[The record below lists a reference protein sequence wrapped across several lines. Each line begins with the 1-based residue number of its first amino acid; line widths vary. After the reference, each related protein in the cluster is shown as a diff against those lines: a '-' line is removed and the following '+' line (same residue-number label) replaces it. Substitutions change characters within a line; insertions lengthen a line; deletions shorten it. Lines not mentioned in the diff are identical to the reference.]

1 MPEVSGDLITRNY
14 SNFRGVDFSNTEV
27 ALYRSPD
34 AINMWKDYKKMGTSI
49 ETRPDIVLFK
59 ELKNTVYGLFF
70 YTINQVDHMI
80 IHCGVSLYDYNMKTK
95 ELKIIK
101 EKGMNIRKSQS
112 FIYRNILYI
121 KDGLNYL
128 QYDGETCKEV
138 IGYIPTTT
146 IGKAPSGGGTTNQ
159 EVNLLTGVREN
170 SFCADGESTEY
181 VLDASELDAGYQEKV
196 FINNVEKTEGF
207 TVDKVSGKVN
217 FTTAPEKPLT
227 DGQDNVV
234 IRFSKTIPGNRDK
247 INKCTI
253 LEVFDNRVFFSGN
266 QDYPN
271 TVFHTMLDEPK
282 YCSDLDYY
290 NEGADISPVRGMV
303 AGNNA
308 LWVIKEPS
316 QANTAIFYHN
326 PTIDSEAGKVY
337 PSEHSSI
344 STGCI
349 GAAINFNDDIV
360 YFSNRGMEG
369 ISGDITTEQ
378 VISHRSSLVDSKLLQ
393 EENYKDMIL
402 VEYEGYLLVII
413 KDKIYLADSRAMFT
427 NENHNEYEWFYWN
440 IDIEPTC
447 AVVYNGELWLGSKQG
462 IFKIGKAS
470 ENNKEISMEKDE
482 EERYFIDG
490 VTKQETG
497 AESYKTATGKEILIE
512 DGENNKG
519 LEIKVKGST
528 TQATRSG
535 KNKFDLAKVNT
546 SNIVVLNNTGFNL
559 VNAWA
564 TQIINNTNLIQML
577 KPSTTYTC
585 YSKAKVKDRP
595 SYTSTS
601 NHNTVLLLYKSGYE
615 TRQLSIID
623 KTLDTEQI
631 SVKTFTTPDDL
642 DGWSMLGYSFY
653 GNNDGSTTHKGIGEI
668 EVKDLMIVEGTYTEE
683 TLPPYEQY
691 GVMPSPDYPSP
702 IENVAGKNKLDYK
715 TVSNTPNT
723 VVSLIENG
731 FNVKGMYAGKVIVDN
746 LKKNTNYYLQ
756 YLTENISGTLK
767 QVSIFAGDTQTNT
780 LKLFS
785 NSIGGIF
792 NTGENT
798 KINIWFYVNNKP
810 TTTGEANF
818 TNIQLEEGPVA
829 TPYVPY
835 NSLEFK
841 VEGKNIFDCA
851 NSRIIYNNSNT
862 SYERLDNGLKLIS
875 GGGQYGMIYF
885 LVDTVKNLKDKTL
898 TLSSDISFSKE
909 KQHVDFG
916 LYYTDFNGGNRKSFG
931 IIKNIKTEGYYT
943 IKGIVEEGENRDYVC
958 IGLRPNMDS
967 NFASGDYTIYD
978 NLQVEIGETATPYE
992 PYKSQTAYFPLS
1004 EGQKLMEGSY
1014 LADDGIHNVR
1024 RQMILDGTENW
1035 VNYAETPDGRYYCTI
1050 KHFGRTASFENPS
1063 TFKCSHFIGATSTIV
1078 VNGIASTKYA
1088 IYVNMSPDIAAD
1100 LSAFK
1105 TWLSNNNVTVE
1116 YELEEEE
1123 IIPYTAEQQEAWD
1136 KIESMKLY
1144 DEVNHIESTSEIDI
1158 KYNYIY
1164 KKPSIKNKSDIE
1176 NKISS
1181 GEYQTIIN
1189 NKRYFVFLEEEL
1201 KSVRNDIT
1209 DRLYID
1215 TNKNIAKV
1223 MKRVD
1228 KLVLNGTEE
1237 WNVNATHSN
1246 VFYTAKPKNMA
1257 DNETNIFCTITD
1269 EFSKD
1274 LSGETYGILI
1284 DTNIN
1289 IKIPKVKTVA
1299 DLKAYLAKEPITIQY
1314 KATEEIKDIILL
1326 SKPSSYWTTCEDE
1339 FKYPQMQKTTNKRGC
1354 VADVIGEEIDVF
1366 CKTNKEQFEKIA
1378 THKNATGYAV
1388 NRIKK
1393 KKWKSIQLKFSSNKS
1408 FELFSCTLESYI
1420 GSYIKR

>member
-138 IGYIPTTT
+138 IGYIPITT

-497 AESYKTATGKEILIE
+497 VESYKTATGKEILIE

-519 LEIKVKGST
+519 LEIKVKGEST
-528 TQATRSG
+528 QNGT
-535 KNKFDLAKVNT
+535 
-546 SNIVVLNNTGFNL
+546 
-559 VNAWA
+559 
-564 TQIINNTNLIQML
+564 
-577 KPSTTYTC
+577 P
-585 YSKAKVKDRP
+585 
-595 SYTSTS
+595 
-601 NHNTVLLLYKSGYE
+601 
-615 TRQLSIID
+615 
-623 KTLDTEQI
+623 
-631 SVKTFTTPDDL
+631 TPD
-642 DGWSMLGYSFY
+642 
-653 GNNDGSTTHKGIGEI
+653 
-668 EVKDLMIVEGTYTEE
+668 
-683 TLPPYEQY
+683 
-691 GVMPSPDYPSP
+691 SP
-702 IENVAGKNKLDYK
+702 IEIENIEGKNIWNKSEISEK
-715 TVSNTPNT
+715 TSTVNMNVGELNVKDVPIPFTFSSYLISNALTDTNVRVSFIDSNNSNIGAVKYGNT
-723 VVSLIENG
+723 VTSTNKRSSITINEIPEG
-731 FNVKGMYAGKVIVDN
+731 TVKIKFGIR
-746 LKKNTNYYLQ
+746 LQ
-756 YLTENISGTLK
+756 DGGHTEKT
-767 QVSIFAGDTQTNT
+767 
-780 LKLFS
+780 
-785 NSIGGIF
+785 
-792 NTGENT
+792 
-798 KINIWFYVNNKP
+798 
-810 TTTGEANF
+810 
-818 TNIQLEEGPVA
+818 QLEAGTVA

-841 VEGKNIFDCA
+841 V
-851 NSRIIYNNSNT
+851 T
-862 SYERLDNGLKLIS
+862 NGL
-875 GGGQYGMIYF
+875 
-885 LVDTVKNLKDKTL
+885 
-898 TLSSDISFSKE
+898 E
-909 KQHVDFG
+909 E
-916 LYYTDFNGGNRKSFG
+916 TD
-931 IIKNIKTEGYYT
+931 
-943 IKGIVEEGENRDYVC
+943 ENYQE
-958 IGLRPNMDS
+958 
-967 NFASGDYTIYD
+967 
-978 NLQVEIGETATPYE
+978 QVVT
-992 PYKSQTAYFPLS
+992 FPLG
-1004 EGQKLMEGSY
+1004 EEKLMEGSY
-1014 LADDGIHNVR
+1014 LADDGFHNKRKQIVF
-1024 RQMILDGTENW
+1024 DGSDDEDWKIESTNNFYSNIVIQNSKSSSLVLCNYQKSTHKGLGESEN
-1035 VNYAETPDGRYYCTI
+1035 C
-1050 KHFGRTASFENPS
+1050 
-1063 TFKCSHFIGATSTIV
+1063 FIGTSKKFNFQSDTINHTV
-1078 VNGIASTKYA
+1078 
-1088 IYVNMSPDIAAD
+1088 AD
-1100 LSAFK
+1100 FK
-1105 TWLSNNNVTVE
+1105 TWLSTHNLIVE
-1116 YELEEEE
+1116 YELAEPETV
-1123 IIPYTAEQQEAWD
+1123 PYTAEQQEAWD

-1144 DEVNHIESTSEIDI
+1144 DGVNHIESTSEIDI

-1314 KATEEIKDIILL
+1314 KAIEEIKDIILL

>member
-470 ENNKEISMEKDE
+470 ENNKEISMKKDE

-490 VTKQETG
+490 VTEQETG

-528 TQATRSG
+528 IS
-535 KNKFDLAKVNT
+535 L
-546 SNIVVLNNTGFNL
+546 SN
-559 VNAWA
+559 
-564 TQIINNTNLIQML
+564 
-577 KPSTTYTC
+577 
-585 YSKAKVKDRP
+585 
-595 SYTSTS
+595 
-601 NHNTVLLLYKSGYE
+601 
-615 TRQLSIID
+615 
-623 KTLDTEQI
+623 
-631 SVKTFTTPDDL
+631 
-642 DGWSMLGYSFY
+642 
-653 GNNDGSTTHKGIGEI
+653 GEI
-668 EVKDLMIVEGTYTEE
+668 
-683 TLPPYEQY
+683 
-691 GVMPSPDYPSP
+691 
-702 IENVAGKNKLDYK
+702 
-715 TVSNTPNT
+715 
-723 VVSLIENG
+723 
-731 FNVKGMYAGKVIVDN
+731 
-746 LKKNTNYYLQ
+746 
-756 YLTENISGTLK
+756 
-767 QVSIFAGDTQTNT
+767 
-780 LKLFS
+780 
-785 NSIGGIF
+785 
-792 NTGENT
+792 
-798 KINIWFYVNNKP
+798 
-810 TTTGEANF
+810 
-818 TNIQLEEGPVA
+818 
-829 TPYVPY
+829 
-835 NSLEFK
+835 
-841 VEGKNIFDCA
+841 
-851 NSRIIYNNSNT
+851 
-862 SYERLDNGLKLIS
+862 
-875 GGGQYGMIYF
+875 
-885 LVDTVKNLKDKTL
+885 
-898 TLSSDISFSKE
+898 
-909 KQHVDFG
+909 
-916 LYYTDFNGGNRKSFG
+916 
-931 IIKNIKTEGYYT
+931 
-943 IKGIVEEGENRDYVC
+943 
-958 IGLRPNMDS
+958 
-967 NFASGDYTIYD
+967 
-978 NLQVEIGETATPYE
+978 
-992 PYKSQTAYFPLS
+992 
-1004 EGQKLMEGSY
+1004 
-1014 LADDGIHNVR
+1014 
-1024 RQMILDGTENW
+1024 
-1035 VNYAETPDGRYYCTI
+1035 
-1050 KHFGRTASFENPS
+1050 
-1063 TFKCSHFIGATSTIV
+1063 
-1078 VNGIASTKYA
+1078 
-1088 IYVNMSPDIAAD
+1088 
-1100 LSAFK
+1100 
-1105 TWLSNNNVTVE
+1105 
-1116 YELEEEE
+1116 
-1123 IIPYTAEQQEAWD
+1123 
-1136 KIESMKLY
+1136 
-1144 DEVNHIESTSEIDI
+1144 
-1158 KYNYIY
+1158 
-1164 KKPSIKNKSDIE
+1164 
-1176 NKISS
+1176 
-1181 GEYQTIIN
+1181 
-1189 NKRYFVFLEEEL
+1189 
-1201 KSVRNDIT
+1201 
-1209 DRLYID
+1209 
-1215 TNKNIAKV
+1215 
-1223 MKRVD
+1223 
-1228 KLVLNGTEE
+1228 
-1237 WNVNATHSN
+1237 
-1246 VFYTAKPKNMA
+1246 
-1257 DNETNIFCTITD
+1257 
-1269 EFSKD
+1269 
-1274 LSGETYGILI
+1274 
-1284 DTNIN
+1284 
-1289 IKIPKVKTVA
+1289 
-1299 DLKAYLAKEPITIQY
+1299 
-1314 KATEEIKDIILL
+1314 
-1326 SKPSSYWTTCEDE
+1326 
-1339 FKYPQMQKTTNKRGC
+1339 
-1354 VADVIGEEIDVF
+1354 
-1366 CKTNKEQFEKIA
+1366 
-1378 THKNATGYAV
+1378 
-1388 NRIKK
+1388 
-1393 KKWKSIQLKFSSNKS
+1393 
-1408 FELFSCTLESYI
+1408 
-1420 GSYIKR
+1420 

>member
-59 ELKNTVYGLFF
+59 ELKNTIYGLFF

-80 IHCGVSLYDYNMKTK
+80 IHCGVSLYDYNMKTEK
-95 ELKIIK
+95 LKTIK
-101 EKGMNIRKSQS
+101 EKGMNVRKSQS

-138 IGYIPTTT
+138 IGYIPVTT

-196 FINNVEKTEGF
+196 FINDVEKTEGF
-207 TVDKVSGKVN
+207 TVDKVSGKVK

-316 QANTAIFYHN
+316 QANTTIFYHN

-470 ENNKEISMEKDE
+470 ENNKEISMKKDE

-497 AESYKTATGKEILIE
+497 TESYKTVTGKEILIE

-528 TQATRSG
+528 TQVTRSG
-535 KNKFDLAKVNT
+535 KNFFNASKIPSST
-546 SNIVVLNNTGFNL
+546 GIVVTDNGKTITMPVITAGNG
-559 VNAWA
+559 
-564 TQIINNTNLIQML
+564 
-577 KPSTTYTC
+577 
-585 YSKAKVKDRP
+585 
-595 SYTSTS
+595 YTSTS
-601 NHNTVLLLYKSGYE
+601 RKLSELCPNLKVGDVVTLRFNRNLGIGKRKIIYLSGVNYYWYATVSLTITQEMLD
-615 TRQLSIID
+615 SIVI
-623 KTLDTEQI
+623 L
-631 SVKTFTTPDDL
+631 
-642 DGWSMLGYSFY
+642 Y
-653 GNNDGSTTHKGIGEI
+653 GN
-668 EVKDLMIVEGTYTEE
+668 TYTEGE
-683 TLPPYEQY
+683 TEQWILTDFSIMLSSETDTSWEQY
-691 GVMPSPDYPSP
+691 GASPSPDYPSP
-702 IENVAGKNKLDYK
+702 IENVEG
-715 TVSNTPNT
+715 
-723 VVSLIENG
+723 
-731 FNVKGMYAGKVIVDN
+731 NVEIKDI
-746 LKKNTNYYLQ
+746 
-756 YLTENISGTLK
+756 
-767 QVSIFAGDTQTNT
+767 
-780 LKLFS
+780 
-785 NSIGGIF
+785 
-792 NTGENT
+792 GEN
-798 KINIWFYVNNKP
+798 
-810 TTTGEANF
+810 
-818 TNIQLEEGPVA
+818 L
-829 TPYVPY
+829 
-835 NSLEFK
+835 
-841 VEGKNIFDCA
+841 FDCA
-851 NSRIIYNNSNT
+851 NSKIIYNNAST
-862 SYERLDNGLKLIS
+862 LYERLTNGLKIIS
-875 GGGQYGMIYF
+875 SGLQYNMLYF
-885 LVDTVKNLKDKTL
+885 LVDTVENLKGKTL
-898 TLSSDISFSKE
+898 TLSSDILFSKE
-909 KQHVDFG
+909 KQYVDFG
-916 LYYTDFNGGNRKSFG
+916 LYYTDFNSGNRKSFG
-931 IIKNIKTEGYYT
+931 IIESIKTEGYYT
-943 IKGIVEEGENRDYVC
+943 IKGIVEEGENRNYVC

-967 NFASGDYTIYD
+967 NFAKGDYTIYD
-978 NLQVEIGETATPYE
+978 NLQVKIGETANS
-992 PYKSQTAYFPLS
+992 YKQHQEQKVDFPLS
-1004 EGQKLMEGSY
+1004 EGQKLYEGSY
-1014 LADDGIHNVR
+1014 LASDGIHNKRKQYVITGNETIEKIWIDDDTHHVFAIKASLPVPQISDKTYKEYLCNTYR
-1024 RQMILDGTENW
+1024 VLNYDGGIDSIWANRKDNNT
-1035 VNYAETPDGRYYCTI
+1035 NYTTAMAIDYTNSSLSLRGRIIIKDMSIDDIDKMKTYLSEQYSNGTPVI
-1050 KHFGRTASFENPS
+1050 
-1063 TFKCSHFIGATSTIV
+1063 
-1078 VNGIASTKYA
+1078 
-1088 IYVNMSPDIAAD
+1088 
-1100 LSAFK
+1100 
-1105 TWLSNNNVTVE
+1105 VE
-1116 YELEEEE
+1116 YELAEEE
-1123 IIPYTAEQQEAWD
+1123 IVPYTTAQQEAWD
-1136 KIESMKLY
+1136 KKESMKLY
-1144 DEVNHIESTSEIDI
+1144 DGVNHIESTSEIDI

-1164 KKPSIKNKSDIE
+1164 KKPSIKNKSNIE

-1237 WNVNATHSN
+1237 WNVNTTHSN

-1314 KATEEIKDIILL
+1314 KAIEEIKDIILL

-1378 THKNATGYAV
+1378 THKNSTGYAV

>member
-138 IGYIPTTT
+138 IGYIPITT

-196 FINNVEKTEGF
+196 FINDVEKIEGF
-207 TVDKVSGKVN
+207 TVDKVSGKVK

-497 AESYKTATGKEILIE
+497 AESYKTVTGKEILIE

-535 KNKFDLAKVNT
+535 KNKLPYNYYNGNSKTVNGIT
-546 SNIVVLNNTGFNL
+546 FTVNKDRSITANGTATVNAQFSITNPDNYAIVAGSYKLVGENNTYTKKAIRGSYKKADGTIKYISSDSSFTIPEGATNVHL
-559 VNAWA
+559 YVVILQGETVNNV
-564 TQIINNTNLIQML
+564 TFYPML
-577 KPSTTYTC
+577 LNSTETDLTFE
-585 YSKAKVKDRP
+585 
-595 SYTSTS
+595 
-601 NHNTVLLLYKSGYE
+601 SGGA
-615 TRQLSIID
+615 S
-623 KTLDTEQI
+623 
-631 SVKTFTTPDDL
+631 
-642 DGWSMLGYSFY
+642 
-653 GNNDGSTTHKGIGEI
+653 
-668 EVKDLMIVEGTYTEE
+668 
-683 TLPPYEQY
+683 
-691 GVMPSPDYPSP
+691 PSPDYPAK
-702 IENVAGKNKLDYK
+702 IENVEGNVEIKDVGENLFDKKTNTILTWLTAAEITEEGSVCSKNFIPTTKNKIYATNFAACVFYYDKKLNYLGNSMDLRTDSGNSYTTWTNPDNNSIAFMKVEYRISNNNLDM
-715 TVSNTPNT
+715 TTQE
-723 VVSLIENG
+723 I
-731 FNVKGMYAGKVIVDN
+731 M
-746 LKKNTNYYLQ
+746 
-756 YLTENISGTLK
+756 LTESETVK
-767 QVSIFAGDTQTNT
+767 V
-780 LKLFS
+780 
-785 NSIGGIF
+785 
-792 NTGENT
+792 
-798 KINIWFYVNNKP
+798 Y
-810 TTTGEANF
+810 
-818 TNIQLEEGPVA
+818 
-829 TPYVPY
+829 TPYQ
-835 NSLEFK
+835 EQK
-841 VEGKNIFDCA
+841 VD
-851 NSRIIYNNSNT
+851 
-862 SYERLDNGLKLIS
+862 
-875 GGGQYGMIYF
+875 
-885 LVDTVKNLKDKTL
+885 
-898 TLSSDISFSKE
+898 
-909 KQHVDFG
+909 
-916 LYYTDFNGGNRKSFG
+916 
-931 IIKNIKTEGYYT
+931 
-943 IKGIVEEGENRDYVC
+943 
-958 IGLRPNMDS
+958 
-967 NFASGDYTIYD
+967 
-978 NLQVEIGETATPYE
+978 
-992 PYKSQTAYFPLS
+992 FPLS
-1004 EGQKLMEGSY
+1004 EGQKLYKDSY
-1014 LADDGIHNVR
+1014 LSSDGIHHKRKQYTFTGNETFVKSV
-1024 RQMILDGTENW
+1024 ENNDYIRFYSP
-1035 VNYAETPDGRYYCTI
+1035 VFADVIKTSGYETIDKFMCT
-1050 KHFGRTASFENPS
+1050 HFERIEGYNNSKNCIALNEKRFYIAISKN
-1063 TFKCSHFIGATSTIV
+1063 IV
-1078 VNGIASTKYA
+1078 TDVQT
-1088 IYVNMSPDIAAD
+1088 
-1100 LSAFK
+1100 FK
-1105 TWLSNNNVTVE
+1105 TWLSQNHVTVE
-1116 YELEEEE
+1116 YELAEEE
-1123 IIPYTAEQQEAWD
+1123 IVPYTEEQQEAWD
-1136 KIESMKLY
+1136 KIENMKLY
-1144 DEVNHIESTSEIDI
+1144 DGINYIESTAELDI

-1164 KKPSIKNKSDIE
+1164 KKPSIKNKSSIE
-1176 NKISS
+1176 NEITA

-1189 NKRYFVFLEEEL
+1189 NRRYFIFLQEEL
-1201 KSVRNDIT
+1201 KAVRNSIKDK
-1209 DRLYID
+1209 LYID
-1215 TNKNIAKV
+1215 TNKNIASII
-1223 MKRVD
+1223 KRVD

-1237 WNVNATHSN
+1237 WNAHATNSN
-1246 VFYTAKPKNMA
+1246 VFYIAKPKNMA

-1274 LSGETYGILI
+1274 LSKENYGILV

-1289 IKIPKVKTVA
+1289 LKIPKVKTIA
-1299 DLKAYLAKEPITIQY
+1299 DLKAYLAKEPIIIQY
-1314 KATEEIKDIILL
+1314 KATEEIEDIVLL

-1354 VADVIGEEIDVF
+1354 VADITGEEIDIFV
-1366 CKTNKEQFEKIA
+1366 KTNKEQFEKIA

>member
-138 IGYIPTTT
+138 IGYIPVTRRGSDPA
-146 IGKAPSGGGTTNQ
+146 GKGSTAQ
-159 EVNLLTGVREN
+159 ETNLLTGVREN

-181 VLDASELDAGYQEKV
+181 VLDESELDAGYQEKV
-196 FINNVEKTEGF
+196 FINNVEKAEGF
-207 TVDKVSGKVN
+207 TVDKVSGKVK
-217 FTTAPEKPLT
+217 FTTAPEKPLS
-227 DGQDNVV
+227 DEQDNVV

-271 TVFHTMLDEPK
+271 MVFHTMLDEPK

-290 NEGADISPVRGMV
+290 NEGADISPVRSMV

-326 PTIDSEAGKVY
+326 PTIDSESGKVY

-470 ENNKEISMEKDE
+470 ESNKEISMEKDE

-497 AESYKTATGKEILIE
+497 TESYKTVTGKEITIK
-512 DGENNKG
+512 DGENSKG
-519 LEIKVKGST
+519 LEIKLKGST
-528 TQATRSG
+528 TQSTRSG
-535 KNKFDLAKVNT
+535 KNIFNKNAIIRSNGITKNALDTGVRITQSIAGQYMYGGIKLGGSELLGKTLRISVNWT
-546 SNIVVLNNTGFNL
+546 KSAD
-559 VNAWA
+559 NAPYIA
-564 TQIINNTNLIQML
+564 VYFGNSSSM
-577 KPSTTYTC
+577 
-585 YSKAKVKDRP
+585 
-595 SYTSTS
+595 
-601 NHNTVLLLYKSGYE
+601 LLYS
-615 TRQLSIID
+615 
-623 KTLDTEQI
+623 
-631 SVKTFTTPDDL
+631 
-642 DGWSMLGYSFY
+642 LG
-653 GNNDGSTTHKGIGEI
+653 GIGVSGQIKQITIPNAFSTVGEQVCDTVYI
-668 EVKDLMIVEGTYTEE
+668 LLYSNRDGTGNVGDYVDYTDLIVTIDNEDMS
-683 TLPPYEQY
+683 YEDY
-691 GVMPSPDYPSP
+691 GVSPSPDYPSE
-702 IENVAGKNKLDYK
+702 IENVEGKNKFDINQEKEIFGIMLYK
-715 TVSNTPNT
+715 YSYYLKPNT
-723 VVSLIENG
+723 KYTISSNCPASTTANIYANSNSSNSAVYINKNQTIQSDENG
-731 FNVKGMYAGKVIVDN
+731 YFYILVRFKADASDNSTFNLYEKVLN
-746 LKKNTNYYLQ
+746 GTYY
-756 YLTENISGTLK
+756 
-767 QVSIFAGDTQTNT
+767 
-780 LKLFS
+780 
-785 NSIGGIF
+785 
-792 NTGENT
+792 
-798 KINIWFYVNNKP
+798 
-810 TTTGEANF
+810 
-818 TNIQLEEGPVA
+818 IQLEEGTVA
-829 TPYVPY
+829 TPYTPD
-835 NSLEFK
+835 NSLEIKDVGENLFNPNNVSK
-841 VEGKNIFDCA
+841 GYVSDASGNILSISGQNKNTGYIEIIGGEKYYILSNKPTGNWGAWYDKDKKFISGITLGD
-851 NSRIIYNNSNT
+851 NSSGIITAPSNAYFMAFTLSYNNNNPDYANNVIIARS
-862 SYERLDNGLKLIS
+862 
-875 GGGQYGMIYF
+875 
-885 LVDTVKNLKDKTL
+885 DK
-898 TLSSDISFSKE
+898 
-909 KQHVDFG
+909 
-916 LYYTDFNGGNRKSFG
+916 
-931 IIKNIKTEGYYT
+931 
-943 IKGIVEEGENRDYVC
+943 
-958 IGLRPNMDS
+958 
-967 NFASGDYTIYD
+967 
-978 NLQVEIGETATPYE
+978 ATPYI
-992 PYKSQTAYFPLS
+992 PYQEQKVVFPLS
-1004 EGQKLMEGSY
+1004 DGQKLMKGSY
-1014 LADDGIHNVR
+1014 LADDGIHNKRKQYVITGNETIEKIWIDDDTHHVFAIKASLPVPQISDKTYKEYLCNTYR
-1024 RQMILDGTENW
+1024 VLSYDGKIDSIWANRKDNNT
-1035 VNYAETPDGRYYCTI
+1035 NYTTAMAIDCFNSSLSMHGRIIIKDMSIDDIDKMKTYLSEQYSNGTPVI
-1050 KHFGRTASFENPS
+1050 
-1063 TFKCSHFIGATSTIV
+1063 
-1078 VNGIASTKYA
+1078 
-1088 IYVNMSPDIAAD
+1088 
-1100 LSAFK
+1100 
-1105 TWLSNNNVTVE
+1105 VE
-1116 YELEEEE
+1116 YELASEE
-1123 IIPYTAEQQEAWD
+1123 IVPYTEEQQEAWD
-1136 KIESMKLY
+1136 KIENMKLY
-1144 DEVNHIESTSEIDI
+1144 DGINYIESTAELDI

-1164 KKPSIKNKSDIE
+1164 KKPSIKNKSSIE
-1176 NKISS
+1176 NEITA

-1189 NKRYFVFLEEEL
+1189 NRRYFIFLQEEL
-1201 KSVRNDIT
+1201 KAVRNSVKDK
-1209 DRLYID
+1209 LYID
-1215 TNKNIAKV
+1215 TSKNIASII
-1223 MKRVD
+1223 KRVD

-1237 WNVNATHSN
+1237 WNAHATNSN
-1246 VFYTAKPKNMA
+1246 VFYIAKPKNMA

-1274 LSGETYGILI
+1274 LSGENYGILI

-1378 THKNATGYAV
+1378 THKNSTGYAV

>member
-138 IGYIPTTT
+138 IGYIPITT

-196 FINNVEKTEGF
+196 FINDVEKIEGF
-207 TVDKVSGKVN
+207 TVDKVSGKVK

-497 AESYKTATGKEILIE
+497 AESYKTVTGKEILIE

-535 KNKFDLAKVNT
+535 KNKLPYNYYNGNSKTVNGIT
-546 SNIVVLNNTGFNL
+546 FTVNKDRSITANGTATVNAQFSITNPDNYAIVAGSYKLVGENNTYTKKAIRGSYKKADGTIKYISSDSSFTIPEGATNVHL
-559 VNAWA
+559 YVVILQGETVNNV
-564 TQIINNTNLIQML
+564 TFYPML
-577 KPSTTYTC
+577 LNSTETDLTFE
-585 YSKAKVKDRP
+585 
-595 SYTSTS
+595 
-601 NHNTVLLLYKSGYE
+601 SGGA
-615 TRQLSIID
+615 S
-623 KTLDTEQI
+623 
-631 SVKTFTTPDDL
+631 
-642 DGWSMLGYSFY
+642 
-653 GNNDGSTTHKGIGEI
+653 
-668 EVKDLMIVEGTYTEE
+668 
-683 TLPPYEQY
+683 
-691 GVMPSPDYPSP
+691 PSPDYPAK
-702 IENVAGKNKLDYK
+702 IENVEGNVEIKDVGENLFDKKTNTILTWLTAAEITEEGSVCSKNFIPTTKNK
-715 TVSNTPNT
+715 
-723 VVSLIENG
+723 I
-731 FNVKGMYAGKVIVDN
+731 YATNFAACVFYYDKKLNYLGNSMDLRTDSGKSYTTWTNPDN
-746 LKKNTNYYLQ
+746 N
-756 YLTENISGTLK
+756 NIA
-767 QVSIFAGDTQTNT
+767 FM
-780 LKLFS
+780 
-785 NSIGGIF
+785 
-792 NTGENT
+792 
-798 KINIWFYVNNKP
+798 
-810 TTTGEANF
+810 
-818 TNIQLEEGPVA
+818 
-829 TPYVPY
+829 
-835 NSLEFK
+835 K
-841 VEGKNIFDCA
+841 VE
-851 NSRIIYNNSNT
+851 Y
-862 SYERLDNGLKLIS
+862 
-875 GGGQYGMIYF
+875 
-885 LVDTVKNLKDKTL
+885 
-898 TLSSDISFSKE
+898 
-909 KQHVDFG
+909 
-916 LYYTDFNGGNRKSFG
+916 RKSFSNNLDMTTQE
-931 IIKNIKTEGYYT
+931 IMLTES
-943 IKGIVEEGENRDYVC
+943 GIVK
-958 IGLRPNMDS
+958 
-967 NFASGDYTIYD
+967 
-978 NLQVEIGETATPYE
+978 
-992 PYKSQTAYFPLS
+992 PYKPYQEQKVDFPLS
-1004 EGQKLMEGSY
+1004 EGQKLYKDSY
-1014 LADDGIHNVR
+1014 LASDGIHNKRKQYVITGNETIEKIWIDDDTHHVFAIKASLPVPQISDKTYKEYLCNTYR
-1024 RQMILDGTENW
+1024 VLNYDGGIDSIWANRKDNNT
-1035 VNYAETPDGRYYCTI
+1035 NYTTAMAIDYTNSSLSLRGRIIIKDMSIDDIDKMKTYLSEQYSNGTPVI
-1050 KHFGRTASFENPS
+1050 
-1063 TFKCSHFIGATSTIV
+1063 
-1078 VNGIASTKYA
+1078 
-1088 IYVNMSPDIAAD
+1088 
-1100 LSAFK
+1100 
-1105 TWLSNNNVTVE
+1105 VE
-1116 YELEEEE
+1116 YGLLEEE
-1123 IIPYTAEQQEAWD
+1123 IVPYTTAQQEAGD

-1144 DEVNHIESTSEIDI
+1144 DGVNHIESTSEIDI

-1237 WNVNATHSN
+1237 WNVNTTHSN

-1289 IKIPKVKTVA
+1289 IKIPKVKTVT

-1314 KATEEIKDIILL
+1314 KAIEEIKDIILL

>member
-138 IGYIPTTT
+138 IGYIPVTRRGSDPA
-146 IGKAPSGGGTTNQ
+146 GKGSTAQ
-159 EVNLLTGVREN
+159 ETNLLTGVREN

-181 VLDASELDAGYQEKV
+181 VLDESELDAGYQEKV
-196 FINNVEKTEGF
+196 FINDVEKTEGF
-207 TVDKVSGKVN
+207 TVDKVSGKVK

-440 IDIEPTC
+440 IDIKPTC
-447 AVVYNGELWLGSKQG
+447 AVVYNGELYLGSKQG

-470 ENNKEISMEKDE
+470 ENNKEIIMTEDENEK
-482 EERYFIDG
+482 YFIEG
-490 VTKQETG
+490 ITKQETG
-497 AESYKTATGKEILIE
+497 TESYKTVTGKEITIK
-512 DGENNKG
+512 DGENSKG
-519 LEIKVKGST
+519 LEIKLKGST
-528 TQATRSG
+528 FQSTRSG
-535 KNKFDLAKVNT
+535 KNLLDNTATTKISNGITFTVNSDGTVLADGTNDTTANSSLIINRYDLSPGT
-546 SNIVVLNNTGFNL
+546 YVLNGCPSGGAINTYRLAIQETGSYSVLGSIDIGNGSGEFTIDTTTIVQIAIFIQKGLTINKL
-559 VNAWA
+559 LFKPMLRKA
-564 TQIINNTNLIQML
+564 TI
-577 KPSTTYTC
+577 
-585 YSKAKVKDRP
+585 AD
-595 SYTSTS
+595 
-601 NHNTVLLLYKSGYE
+601 
-615 TRQLSIID
+615 
-623 KTLDTEQI
+623 DT
-631 SVKTFTTPDDL
+631 
-642 DGWSMLGYSFY
+642 
-653 GNNDGSTTHKGIGEI
+653 
-668 EVKDLMIVEGTYTEE
+668 
-683 TLPPYEQY
+683 YEQY
-691 GVMPSPDYPSP
+691 GASPSPDYPSP
-702 IENVAGKNKLDYK
+702 IENVEGN
-715 TVSNTPNT
+715 
-723 VVSLIENG
+723 IEIKD
-731 FNVKGMYAGKVIVDN
+731 V
-746 LKKNTNYYLQ
+746 
-756 YLTENISGTLK
+756 
-767 QVSIFAGDTQTNT
+767 
-780 LKLFS
+780 
-785 NSIGGIF
+785 
-792 NTGENT
+792 GEN
-798 KINIWFYVNNKP
+798 
-810 TTTGEANF
+810 
-818 TNIQLEEGPVA
+818 L
-829 TPYVPY
+829 
-835 NSLEFK
+835 
-841 VEGKNIFDCA
+841 FDCA
-851 NSRIIYNNSNT
+851 NSKIIFNNNKT
-862 SYERLDNGLKLIS
+862 LYERLTNGLKIIS
-875 GGGQYGMIYF
+875 SGVQYNMLYF
-885 LVDTVKNLKDKTL
+885 LVDTVENLKGKTL
-898 TLSSDISFSKE
+898 TLSSDILFSKE
-909 KQHVDFG
+909 KQYVNFG
-916 LYYTDFNGGNRKSFG
+916 LYYTDFNSGNRKPFG
-931 IIKNIKTEGYYT
+931 IIESIKTEGYYT
-943 IKGIVEEGENRDYVC
+943 IKGTVEEGKNRDYIC

-967 NFASGDYTIYD
+967 NFAKGDYTIYD
-978 NLQVEIGETATPYE
+978 NLQVEIGETATPYK
-992 PYKSQTAYFPLS
+992 PYKAQKVDFPLS
-1004 EGQKLMEGSY
+1004 EGQKLYEGSY
-1014 LADDGIHNVR
+1014 LSSDGIHHKRKQYVITGNETIEKIWIDDDTHHVFAIKASLPVPQISDKTYKEYLCNTYR
-1024 RQMILDGTENW
+1024 VLNYDGGIDSIWANRKDNNT
-1035 VNYAETPDGRYYCTI
+1035 NYTTAMAIDYANSSLSLRGRIIIKDMSIDDIDKMKTYLSEQYSNGTPVI
-1050 KHFGRTASFENPS
+1050 
-1063 TFKCSHFIGATSTIV
+1063 
-1078 VNGIASTKYA
+1078 
-1088 IYVNMSPDIAAD
+1088 
-1100 LSAFK
+1100 
-1105 TWLSNNNVTVE
+1105 VE
-1116 YELEEEE
+1116 YELTTEE
-1123 IIPYTAEQQEAWD
+1123 IVPYTEAQQEAWD

-1144 DEVNHIESTSEIDI
+1144 DGVNHIESTSEIDI

-1164 KKPSIKNKSDIE
+1164 KKPSIKNKSNIE

-1237 WNVNATHSN
+1237 WNVNTTHSN

-1274 LSGETYGILI
+1274 LSKENYGILV

-1289 IKIPKVKTVA
+1289 LKIPKVKTIA

-1354 VADVIGEEIDVF
+1354 VADITGEEIDIFV
-1366 CKTNKEQFEKIA
+1366 KTNKEQFEKIA

>member
-138 IGYIPTTT
+138 IGYIPITT

-196 FINNVEKTEGF
+196 FINDVEKTEGF
-207 TVDKVSGKVN
+207 TVDKVSGKVK

-497 AESYKTATGKEILIE
+497 TESYKTVTGKEILIE

-519 LEIKVKGST
+519 LEIKPKGETS
-528 TQATRSG
+528 QATRSG
-535 KNKFDLAKVNT
+535 KNLLNIFDENWRVYYGTKQTDGSIKANVQGQYYITIQNT
-546 SNIVVLNNTGFNL
+546 TDYWKNYIMQNKGKTLTFSQKEIIDGYGVSIVIYGERT
-559 VNAWA
+559 
-564 TQIINNTNLIQML
+564 
-577 KPSTTYTC
+577 STTNGYQTAEC
-585 YSKAKVKDRP
+585 NSGGRYIYLTIADDF
-595 SYTSTS
+595 TSVS
-601 NHNTVLLLYKSGYE
+601 RIELRILRKMPVA
-615 TRQLSIID
+615 
-623 KTLDTEQI
+623 
-631 SVKTFTTPDDL
+631 TFTDTTTVISEL
-642 DGWSMLGYSFY
+642 QLEE
-653 GNNDGSTTHKGIGEI
+653 GSTA
-668 EVKDLMIVEGTYTEE
+668 TE
-683 TLPPYEQY
+683 YEPY
-691 GVMPSPDYPSP
+691 GVMPSPDYPSE
-702 IENVAGKNKLDYK
+702 IENVEG
-715 TVSNTPNT
+715 
-723 VVSLIENG
+723 
-731 FNVKGMYAGKVIVDN
+731 
-746 LKKNTNYYLQ
+746 
-756 YLTENISGTLK
+756 NI
-767 QVSIFAGDTQTNT
+767 
-780 LKLFS
+780 
-785 NSIGGIF
+785 
-792 NTGENT
+792 
-798 KINIWFYVNNKP
+798 
-810 TTTGEANF
+810 
-818 TNIQLEEGPVA
+818 
-829 TPYVPY
+829 
-835 NSLEFK
+835 EFK
-841 VEGKNIFDCA
+841 VEGKNLFDKSVAVLGYINDA
-851 NSRIIYNNSNT
+851 NGNLLSSTTRYASDYIEIKPNT
-862 SYERLDNGLKLIS
+862 NYYITIQTSGNWGAWYDENKAYIS
-875 GGGQYGMIYF
+875 GITGYGTKVSPAKAKYIR
-885 LVDTVKNLKDKTL
+885 L
-898 TLSSDISFSKE
+898 T
-909 KQHVDFG
+909 
-916 LYYTDFNGGNRKSFG
+916 
-931 IIKNIKTEGYYT
+931 IINSTSLET
-943 IKGIVEEGENRDYVC
+943 MQLEEG
-958 IGLRPNMDS
+958 S
-967 NFASGDYTIYD
+967 
-978 NLQVEIGETATPYE
+978 TATDYE
-992 PYKSQTAYFPLS
+992 PYKSQVVTFPLS

-1014 LADDGIHNVR
+1014 LADDGIHHKRKQV
-1024 RQMILDGTENW
+1024 ILDGSENW
-1035 VNYAETPDGRYYCTI
+1035 SLWASSLTNVERFCVNLDAPTKNI
-1050 KHFGRTASFENPS
+1050 NTAL
-1063 TFKCSHFIGATSTIV
+1063 CSHFKFLNANQDEEHFRWSISQGEYKQFVIFIDKSKATTV
-1078 VNGIASTKYA
+1078 TE
-1088 IYVNMSPDIAAD
+1088 
-1100 LSAFK
+1100 LK
-1105 TWLSNNNVTVE
+1105 TWLSQNPITVE
-1116 YELEEEE
+1116 YELATEE
-1123 IIPYTAEQQEAWD
+1123 IVPYTAEQQEAWD

-1144 DEVNHIESTSEIDI
+1144 DGINHIESTSEIDI

-1201 KSVRNDIT
+1201 KSVRNNIT

-1237 WNVNATHSN
+1237 WNVNTTHSN

>member
-138 IGYIPTTT
+138 IGYIPITT

-196 FINNVEKTEGF
+196 FINDVEKIEGF
-207 TVDKVSGKVN
+207 TVDKVSGKVK

-497 AESYKTATGKEILIE
+497 AESYKTVTGKEILIE

-535 KNKFDLAKVNT
+535 KNKLPYNYYNGNSKTVNGIT
-546 SNIVVLNNTGFNL
+546 FTVNKDRSITANGTATVNAQFSITNPDNYAIVAGSYKLVGENNTYTKKAIRGSYKKADGTIKYISSDSSFTIPEGATNVHL
-559 VNAWA
+559 YVVILQGETVNNV
-564 TQIINNTNLIQML
+564 TFYPML
-577 KPSTTYTC
+577 LNSTETDLTFE
-585 YSKAKVKDRP
+585 
-595 SYTSTS
+595 
-601 NHNTVLLLYKSGYE
+601 SGGA
-615 TRQLSIID
+615 S
-623 KTLDTEQI
+623 
-631 SVKTFTTPDDL
+631 
-642 DGWSMLGYSFY
+642 
-653 GNNDGSTTHKGIGEI
+653 
-668 EVKDLMIVEGTYTEE
+668 
-683 TLPPYEQY
+683 
-691 GVMPSPDYPSP
+691 PSPDYPAK
-702 IENVAGKNKLDYK
+702 IENVEGNVEIKDVGENLFDKKTNTILTWLTAAEITEKGSVCSKNFIPTTKNKIYATNFAACVFYYDKKLNYLGNSMDLRTDSGNSYTTWTNPDNNSIAFMKVEYRIFNNNLDM
-715 TVSNTPNT
+715 TTQE
-723 VVSLIENG
+723 I
-731 FNVKGMYAGKVIVDN
+731 M
-746 LKKNTNYYLQ
+746 
-756 YLTENISGTLK
+756 LTESETVK
-767 QVSIFAGDTQTNT
+767 V
-780 LKLFS
+780 
-785 NSIGGIF
+785 
-792 NTGENT
+792 
-798 KINIWFYVNNKP
+798 Y
-810 TTTGEANF
+810 
-818 TNIQLEEGPVA
+818 
-829 TPYVPY
+829 TPYQ
-835 NSLEFK
+835 EQK
-841 VEGKNIFDCA
+841 VD
-851 NSRIIYNNSNT
+851 
-862 SYERLDNGLKLIS
+862 
-875 GGGQYGMIYF
+875 
-885 LVDTVKNLKDKTL
+885 
-898 TLSSDISFSKE
+898 
-909 KQHVDFG
+909 
-916 LYYTDFNGGNRKSFG
+916 
-931 IIKNIKTEGYYT
+931 
-943 IKGIVEEGENRDYVC
+943 
-958 IGLRPNMDS
+958 
-967 NFASGDYTIYD
+967 
-978 NLQVEIGETATPYE
+978 
-992 PYKSQTAYFPLS
+992 FPLS
-1004 EGQKLMEGSY
+1004 EGQKLYKDSY
-1014 LADDGIHNVR
+1014 LSSDGIHHKRKQYVITGNETIEKIWIDDDTHHVFAIKASLPVPQISDKTYKEYLCNTYR
-1024 RQMILDGTENW
+1024 VLNYDGGTDSIWANRKDNNT
-1035 VNYAETPDGRYYCTI
+1035 NYTTAMAIDYANRNLSLRGRIIIKDMSIDDIDKMKTYLSEQYSNGTPVI
-1050 KHFGRTASFENPS
+1050 
-1063 TFKCSHFIGATSTIV
+1063 
-1078 VNGIASTKYA
+1078 
-1088 IYVNMSPDIAAD
+1088 
-1100 LSAFK
+1100 
-1105 TWLSNNNVTVE
+1105 VE
-1116 YELEEEE
+1116 YELSEEE
-1123 IIPYTAEQQEAWD
+1123 IVPYTTAQQEAWD
-1136 KIESMKLY
+1136 KKESMKLY
-1144 DEVNHIESTSEIDI
+1144 DGVNHIESTSEIDI

-1164 KKPSIKNKSDIE
+1164 KKPSIKNKSNIE

-1237 WNVNATHSN
+1237 WNINATHSN

-1289 IKIPKVKTVA
+1289 IKIPKVKTAA
-1299 DLKAYLAKEPITIQY
+1299 DLKAYLAKEPIIIQY
-1314 KATEEIKDIILL
+1314 KATEEIEDIVLL

-1354 VADVIGEEIDVF
+1354 VADITGEEIDIFV
-1366 CKTNKEQFEKIA
+1366 KTNKEQFEKIA

>member
-138 IGYIPTTT
+138 IGYIPITT

-196 FINNVEKTEGF
+196 FINDVEKTEGF
-207 TVDKVSGKVN
+207 TVDKVSGKVK

-497 AESYKTATGKEILIE
+497 VESYKTATGKEILIE

-519 LEIKVKGST
+519 LEIKVNGEST
-528 TQATRSG
+528 QNGT
-535 KNKFDLAKVNT
+535 
-546 SNIVVLNNTGFNL
+546 
-559 VNAWA
+559 
-564 TQIINNTNLIQML
+564 
-577 KPSTTYTC
+577 P
-585 YSKAKVKDRP
+585 
-595 SYTSTS
+595 
-601 NHNTVLLLYKSGYE
+601 
-615 TRQLSIID
+615 
-623 KTLDTEQI
+623 
-631 SVKTFTTPDDL
+631 TPD
-642 DGWSMLGYSFY
+642 
-653 GNNDGSTTHKGIGEI
+653 NPIEI
-668 EVKDLMIVEGTYTEE
+668 ENIEGN
-683 TLPPYEQY
+683 
-691 GVMPSPDYPSP
+691 
-702 IENVAGKNKLDYK
+702 IE
-715 TVSNTPNT
+715 
-723 VVSLIENG
+723 I
-731 FNVKGMYAGKVIVDN
+731 
-746 LKKNTNYYLQ
+746 
-756 YLTENISGTLK
+756 
-767 QVSIFAGDTQTNT
+767 
-780 LKLFS
+780 
-785 NSIGGIF
+785 
-792 NTGENT
+792 
-798 KINIWFYVNNKP
+798 
-810 TTTGEANF
+810 
-818 TNIQLEEGPVA
+818 
-829 TPYVPY
+829 
-835 NSLEFK
+835 K
-841 VEGKNIFDCA
+841 VEGKNRA
-851 NSRIIYNNSNT
+851 NINKVTTANTSNWGVSVDGEILIIEHKNTYTNGTPILNLELNKGTYYLSLNENNGISLYVDNVYKTILYNNSSFVVEDGKKYCLRFGN
-862 SYERLDNGLKLIS
+862 SQQS
-875 GGGQYGMIYF
+875 
-885 LVDTVKNLKDKTL
+885 TL
-898 TLSSDISFSKE
+898 TYTNLMISNY
-909 KQHVDFG
+909 Q
-916 LYYTDFNGGNRKSFG
+916 TD
-931 IIKNIKTEGYYT
+931 
-943 IKGIVEEGENRDYVC
+943 
-958 IGLRPNMDS
+958 
-967 NFASGDYTIYD
+967 
-978 NLQVEIGETATPYE
+978 YE
-992 PYKSQTAYFPLS
+992 PYKSQVVTFPLG
-1004 EGQKLMEGSY
+1004 EGEKLYQGSY
-1014 LADDGIHNVR
+1014 LADDGVHHTRKQVVF
-1024 RQMILDGTENW
+1024 DGTEDWRNFT
-1035 VNYAETPDGRYYCTI
+1035 NGTYHRYYMFFPNSV
-1050 KHFGRTASFENPS
+1050 KNVGLS
-1063 TFKCSHFIGATSTIV
+1063 SHFILGIHADRNNADNDLKFFVGDSYINFRRDSITSLNNWKAFLAEQYS
-1078 VNGIASTKYA
+1078 NGTPVI
-1088 IYVNMSPDIAAD
+1088 
-1100 LSAFK
+1100 
-1105 TWLSNNNVTVE
+1105 VE
-1116 YELEEEE
+1116 YELAEPETV
-1123 IIPYTAEQQEAWD
+1123 PYTAEQQEAWN

-1144 DEVNHIESTSEIDI
+1144 DGVNHIESTSEIDI

-1237 WNVNATHSN
+1237 WNVNATHSK

-1274 LSGETYGILI
+1274 LSGENYGILI

>member
-138 IGYIPTTT
+138 IGYIPITT

-196 FINNVEKTEGF
+196 FINDVEKIEGF
-207 TVDKVSGKVN
+207 TVDKVSGKVK

-497 AESYKTATGKEILIE
+497 AESYKTVTGKEILIE

-535 KNKFDLAKVNT
+535 KNKLPYNYYNGNSKTVNGIT
-546 SNIVVLNNTGFNL
+546 FT
-559 VNAWA
+559 VN
-564 TQIINNTNLIQML
+564 
-577 KPSTTYTC
+577 
-585 YSKAKVKDRP
+585 KDRSITANGTATANAQFSITNP
-595 SYTSTS
+595 DNYAIVAGSYKLVGENNAYTKKAIRGSYKKADGTIRYISSDSSFTIPEGATNVHLYAVILQGETVNNVTFYPMLLNST
-601 NHNTVLLLYKSGYE
+601 E
-615 TRQLSIID
+615 TDL
-623 KTLDTEQI
+623 
-631 SVKTFTTPDDL
+631 TFEA
-642 DGWSMLGYSFY
+642 GGAS
-653 GNNDGSTTHKGIGEI
+653 
-668 EVKDLMIVEGTYTEE
+668 
-683 TLPPYEQY
+683 
-691 GVMPSPDYPSP
+691 PSPDYPSE
-702 IENVAGKNKLDYK
+702 IENIEGKNKFNKSNMTEATWDNGK
-715 TVSNTPNT
+715 TNT
-723 VVSLIENG
+723 VTLLEDGRIQSTAN
-731 FNVKGMYAGKVIVDN
+731 YAQWAAKCIDIPN
-746 LKKNTNYYLQ
+746 LKANTNYVV
-756 YLTENISGTLK
+756 SGK
-767 QVSIFAGDTQTNT
+767 IVSSTAGNAMIIVKGYKNNT
-780 LKLFS
+780 LS
-785 NSIGGIF
+785 NIIYRQYAAETKFELSFNSSDYEKIGISLSGNNSTLETIYTTIF
-792 NTGENT
+792 DE
-798 KINIWFYVNNKP
+798 
-810 TTTGEANF
+810 
-818 TNIQLEEGPVA
+818 IQLEEDTVA
-829 TPYVPY
+829 TDYVPY
-835 NSLEFK
+835 NLLEIKDIGENLYNKKDISGTRMAEVKINELTAGTYTLSALATSSDTDRTQCLVLDATNNKNLGYLNRNVRSSFTFTLEKPTKKLNFYASTTYDLGENDTFK
-841 VEGKNIFDCA
+841 FADIQIEQKTMA
-851 NSRIIYNNSNT
+851 T
-862 SYERLDNGLKLIS
+862 SYKPYQEQK
-875 GGGQYGMIYF
+875 
-885 LVDTVKNLKDKTL
+885 VD
-898 TLSSDISFSKE
+898 
-909 KQHVDFG
+909 
-916 LYYTDFNGGNRKSFG
+916 
-931 IIKNIKTEGYYT
+931 
-943 IKGIVEEGENRDYVC
+943 
-958 IGLRPNMDS
+958 
-967 NFASGDYTIYD
+967 
-978 NLQVEIGETATPYE
+978 
-992 PYKSQTAYFPLS
+992 FPLS
-1004 EGQKLMEGSY
+1004 EGQKLYKDSY
-1014 LADDGIHNVR
+1014 LSSDGIHHKRKQIV
-1024 RQMILDGTENW
+1024 LKGTENW
-1035 VNYAETPDGRYYCTI
+1035 AGYAEKTNTVSVYLIMSDLVETQNSNILSNRFQKVGYEQDIEGIVATPYVTKLITI
-1050 KHFGRTASFENPS
+1050 KINKSRLTEASLVGIKNWLETQYS
-1063 TFKCSHFIGATSTIV
+1063 
-1078 VNGIASTKYA
+1078 NGTPVI
-1088 IYVNMSPDIAAD
+1088 
-1100 LSAFK
+1100 
-1105 TWLSNNNVTVE
+1105 VE
-1116 YELEEEE
+1116 YELSEEE
-1123 IIPYTAEQQEAWD
+1123 IVPYTTAQQEAWD
-1136 KIESMKLY
+1136 KKESMKLY
-1144 DEVNHIESTSEIDI
+1144 DGVNHIESTSEIDI

-1164 KKPSIKNKSDIE
+1164 KKPSIKNKSNIE

-1237 WNVNATHSN
+1237 WNINATHSN

-1289 IKIPKVKTVA
+1289 IKIPKVKTAA

-1314 KATEEIKDIILL
+1314 KAIEEIKDIILL

>member
-95 ELKIIK
+95 KLKIIK

-138 IGYIPTTT
+138 IGYIPVTRRGSDPA
-146 IGKAPSGGGTTNQ
+146 GKGSTAQ
-159 EVNLLTGVREN
+159 ETNLLTGVREN

-181 VLDASELDAGYQEKV
+181 VLDESELDAGYQEKV

-207 TVDKVSGKVN
+207 TVDKVSGKVK
-217 FTTAPEKPLT
+217 FTTAPEKPLS
-227 DGQDNVV
+227 DEQDNVV
-234 IRFSKTIPGNRDK
+234 IRFSKTISGNRDK

-427 NENHNEYEWFYWN
+427 NKNHNEYEWFYWN

-497 AESYKTATGKEILIE
+497 VESYKTVTGKEILIE

-528 TQATRSG
+528 SQVTRSG
-535 KNKFDLAKVNT
+535 KNKLPYNYYNGNSKTTNGITFTVN
-546 SNIVVLNNTGFNL
+546 
-559 VNAWA
+559 
-564 TQIINNTNLIQML
+564 
-577 KPSTTYTC
+577 
-585 YSKAKVKDRP
+585 KDRSITANGTATANAQFSITNP
-595 SYTSTS
+595 DNYTIITNSYKLVGENNAYTKKAIRGSYKKADGTIRYIS
-601 NHNTVLLLYKSGYE
+601 SDSSFTIPEGATNVHIYVVILQGETVNNVTFYPMLLNLTE
-615 TRQLSIID
+615 TDL
-623 KTLDTEQI
+623 
-631 SVKTFTTPDDL
+631 TFEA
-642 DGWSMLGYSFY
+642 GGAS
-653 GNNDGSTTHKGIGEI
+653 
-668 EVKDLMIVEGTYTEE
+668 
-683 TLPPYEQY
+683 
-691 GVMPSPDYPSP
+691 PSPDYPSP
-702 IENVAGKNKLDYK
+702 IENVEGKNKFNK
-715 TVSNTPNT
+715 NTTVSGYIEFKNGQVTSNNTYT
-723 VVSLIENG
+723 SSDFIE
-731 FNVKGMYAGKVIVDN
+731 IDE
-746 LKKNTNYYLQ
+746 NTNYYCN
-756 YLTENISGTLK
+756 YTCYKSDAYGMAFYDKDKNYISGSMLANSFVTPSNAK
-767 QVSIFAGDTQTNT
+767 YYRFCVRNENYKGSFITDINT
-780 LKLFS
+780 
-785 NSIGGIF
+785 
-792 NTGENT
+792 
-798 KINIWFYVNNKP
+798 V
-810 TTTGEANF
+810 
-818 TNIQLEEGPVA
+818 QLEEGTAA
-829 TPYVPY
+829 TDYVPY
-835 NSLEFK
+835 NSLEI
-841 VEGKNIFDCA
+841 KNVGENLFNPSNAKDGYVSDGSGQIISVNIKNKNTGYIKIDGEEKYFILSNKLTGNWGAWYDKDKKFISGITLGG
-851 NSRIIYNNSNT
+851 NSSGIVTAPNNAYFINFT
-862 SYERLDNGLKLIS
+862 VSYENNNPDYANNV
-875 GGGQYGMIYF
+875 MIARS
-885 LVDTVKNLKDKTL
+885 DK
-898 TLSSDISFSKE
+898 E
-909 KQHVDFG
+909 
-916 LYYTDFNGGNRKSFG
+916 
-931 IIKNIKTEGYYT
+931 
-943 IKGIVEEGENRDYVC
+943 
-958 IGLRPNMDS
+958 
-967 NFASGDYTIYD
+967 
-978 NLQVEIGETATPYE
+978 TPYK
-992 PYKSQTAYFPLS
+992 PYQEQKVTFPL
-1004 EGQKLMEGSY
+1004 ENQKLMEDSY
-1014 LADDGIHNVR
+1014 LASDGIHHKRKQTTVTIQNIVALSNGNV
-1024 RQMILDGTENW
+1024 G
-1035 VNYAETPDGRYYCTI
+1035 
-1050 KHFGRTASFENPS
+1050 
-1063 TFKCSHFIGATSTIV
+1063 
-1078 VNGIASTKYA
+1078 GIFQFTGKKY
-1088 IYVNMSPDIAAD
+1088 
-1100 LSAFK
+1100 
-1105 TWLSNNNVTVE
+1105 SNNNVLCCDKTKHDPNRRFVTDTVYENQANVVFVGDLTDTLETLKAKYDGAILE
-1116 YELEEEE
+1116 YELATEE
-1123 IIPYTAEQQEAWD
+1123 IVPYTAAQQEAWD

-1144 DEVNHIESTSEIDI
+1144 DGVNHIESTSEIDI

-1164 KKPSIKNKSDIE
+1164 KKPSIKNKSNIE

-1237 WNVNATHSN
+1237 WNVNTTHSN

-1354 VADVIGEEIDVF
+1354 VADIIGEEIDVF

-1378 THKNATGYAV
+1378 THKNSTGYAV

>member
-138 IGYIPTTT
+138 IGYIPITT

-181 VLDASELDAGYQEKV
+181 VLDASELDAEYQEKV
-196 FINNVEKTEGF
+196 FINDVEKIEGF
-207 TVDKVSGKVN
+207 TVDKVSGKVK
-217 FTTAPEKPLT
+217 FTTAPKKPLT

-497 AESYKTATGKEILIE
+497 AESYKTVTGKEILIE

-528 TQATRSG
+528 SQATRSG
-535 KNKFDLAKVNT
+535 KNLLDNTATTKISNGITFTVNSDGTVLADGTNDTTANSSLIINRYDLSPGT
-546 SNIVVLNNTGFNL
+546 YVLNGCPSRGAINTYRLAIQETGSYSVLGSIDIGNGSGEFTIDTTTTVQIAIFIQKGLTINKL
-559 VNAWA
+559 LFKPMLRKA
-564 TQIINNTNLIQML
+564 TI
-577 KPSTTYTC
+577 
-585 YSKAKVKDRP
+585 AD
-595 SYTSTS
+595 
-601 NHNTVLLLYKSGYE
+601 
-615 TRQLSIID
+615 
-623 KTLDTEQI
+623 DT
-631 SVKTFTTPDDL
+631 
-642 DGWSMLGYSFY
+642 
-653 GNNDGSTTHKGIGEI
+653 
-668 EVKDLMIVEGTYTEE
+668 
-683 TLPPYEQY
+683 YEQY
-691 GVMPSPDYPSP
+691 GASPSPDYPSE
-702 IENVAGKNKLDYK
+702 IENVEGNIEIKDIGGNLFDKKTNTILTWLTAAEITEKGSVCSKNFIPTTKNKIYATNFAACVFYYDKKLNYLGNSMDLRTDSGNSYTTWTNPDNNSIAFMKVEYRIFNNNLDM
-715 TVSNTPNT
+715 TTQE
-723 VVSLIENG
+723 I
-731 FNVKGMYAGKVIVDN
+731 M
-746 LKKNTNYYLQ
+746 
-756 YLTENISGTLK
+756 LTESETVK
-767 QVSIFAGDTQTNT
+767 V
-780 LKLFS
+780 
-785 NSIGGIF
+785 
-792 NTGENT
+792 
-798 KINIWFYVNNKP
+798 Y
-810 TTTGEANF
+810 
-818 TNIQLEEGPVA
+818 
-829 TPYVPY
+829 TPYQ
-835 NSLEFK
+835 EQK
-841 VEGKNIFDCA
+841 VD
-851 NSRIIYNNSNT
+851 
-862 SYERLDNGLKLIS
+862 
-875 GGGQYGMIYF
+875 
-885 LVDTVKNLKDKTL
+885 
-898 TLSSDISFSKE
+898 
-909 KQHVDFG
+909 
-916 LYYTDFNGGNRKSFG
+916 
-931 IIKNIKTEGYYT
+931 
-943 IKGIVEEGENRDYVC
+943 
-958 IGLRPNMDS
+958 
-967 NFASGDYTIYD
+967 
-978 NLQVEIGETATPYE
+978 
-992 PYKSQTAYFPLS
+992 FPLS
-1004 EGQKLMEGSY
+1004 EGQKLYKDSY
-1014 LADDGIHNVR
+1014 LSSDGIHHKRKQVV
-1024 RQMILDGTENW
+1024 LDGGKYENW
-1035 VNYAETPDGRYYCTI
+1035 AI
-1050 KHFGRTASFENPS
+1050 WTASLTNVERFYINLEKPAKYNGAS
-1063 TFKCSHFIGATSTIV
+1063 LCSHFRLSSADSDTEHFRWSTSSGIQKQFVIFIDKSKATTV
-1078 VNGIASTKYA
+1078 AE
-1088 IYVNMSPDIAAD
+1088 
-1100 LSAFK
+1100 LK
-1105 TWLSNNNVTVE
+1105 TWLQSNPITVE
-1116 YELEEEE
+1116 YELTTEE
-1123 IIPYTAEQQEAWD
+1123 IVPYTEAQQEAWD

-1144 DEVNHIESTSEIDI
+1144 DGVNHIESTSEIDI

-1164 KKPSIKNKSDIE
+1164 KKPSIKNKSSIE
-1176 NKISS
+1176 NEITA

-1189 NKRYFVFLEEEL
+1189 NRRYFIFLQEEL
-1201 KSVRNDIT
+1201 KAVRNSIKDK
-1209 DRLYID
+1209 LYID
-1215 TNKNIAKV
+1215 TNKNIASII
-1223 MKRVD
+1223 KRVD

-1237 WNVNATHSN
+1237 WNAHATNSN
-1246 VFYTAKPKNMA
+1246 VFYIAKPKNMA

-1274 LSGETYGILI
+1274 LSKENYGILV

-1289 IKIPKVKTVA
+1289 LKIPKVKTIA

>member
-138 IGYIPTTT
+138 IGYIPITT

-196 FINNVEKTEGF
+196 FINDVEKTEGF
-207 TVDKVSGKVN
+207 TVDKVSGKVK

-497 AESYKTATGKEILIE
+497 VESYKTATGKEILIE

-535 KNKFDLAKVNT
+535 KNLFDENQLLQAEGWT
-546 SNIVVLNNTGFNL
+546 YSNGYYNGLVEKYYAAFRYGFNFNTPFKENTQYTIKL
-559 VNAWA
+559 NAYTTGGNPRFKIEYTDGTNYMMNFTA
-564 TQIINNTNLIQML
+564 TT
-577 KPSTTYTC
+577 PTDY
-585 YSKAKVKDRP
+585 
-595 SYTSTS
+595 SYTTKNGKTISKIVGDFGTGGGQ
-601 NHNTVLLLYKSGYE
+601 TLY
-615 TRQLSIID
+615 L
-623 KTLDTEQI
+623 
-631 SVKTFTTPDDL
+631 
-642 DGWSMLGYSFY
+642 
-653 GNNDGSTTHKGIGEI
+653 
-668 EVKDLMIVEGTYTEE
+668 KDLQLEQGTTATDYE
-683 TLPPYEQY
+683 PY
-691 GVMPSPDYPSP
+691 GASPSPDYPSE
-702 IENVAGKNKLDYK
+702 IENVEGKNKFNYK
-715 TVSNTPNT
+715 KLTPTFNINGNEKEFTITAPNVGTTVYEYTGFKTSKQYTLSGFYSSTSLNGVFRIKYSDNTYT
-723 VVSLIENG
+723 VIKAIYDGSALSKTKFSVTSTVNKTI
-731 FNVKGMYAGKVIVDN
+731 
-746 LKKNTNYYLQ
+746 
-756 YLTENISGTLK
+756 
-767 QVSIFAGDTQTNT
+767 VSIQFILYGNT
-780 LKLFS
+780 YDL
-785 NSIGGIF
+785 
-792 NTGENT
+792 T
-798 KINIWFYVNNKP
+798 FYD
-810 TTTGEANF
+810 F
-818 TNIQLEEGPVA
+818 QIEEGTVA

-841 VEGKNIFDCA
+841 VEGKNKLKGLSTPLTDSDYWYSVSSNYFEALEDGWGKF
-851 NSRIIYNNSNT
+851 SYDNT
-862 SYERLDNGLKLIS
+862 SGTSTVFINSQVKLNAI
-875 GGGQYGMIYF
+875 
-885 LVDTVKNLKDKTL
+885 NLKPNTQYTIITEFRDSTVSENANIFFTVTSGNATDVWQAAKTVGYSYINQGKIVKL
-898 TLSSDISFSKE
+898 TATTKEDFTGITTGLATYLRLGAGASGTVEARISVIE
-909 KQHVDFG
+909 GD
-916 LYYTDFNGGNRKSFG
+916 YDTTDF
-931 IIKNIKTEGYYT
+931 E
-943 IKGIVEEGENRDYVC
+943 
-958 IGLRPNMDS
+958 
-967 NFASGDYTIYD
+967 
-978 NLQVEIGETATPYE
+978 YE
-992 PYKSQTAYFPLS
+992 PYKSQVVTFPLG
-1004 EGQKLMEGSY
+1004 EEKLMEGSY
-1014 LADDGIHNVR
+1014 LADDGIHHKRKQVVF
-1024 RQMILDGTENW
+1024 DGSENW
-1035 VNYAETPDGRYYCTI
+1035 KGYSELGNVVSAYFIMSGVKKQGIILCDRLKHSLYYEIDEEGIVSTPYQ
-1050 KHFGRTASFENPS
+1050 
-1063 TFKCSHFIGATSTIV
+1063 TSMIV
-1078 VNGIASTKYA
+1078 VKLNKARLSSQNINGI
-1088 IYVNMSPDIAAD
+1088 
-1100 LSAFK
+1100 K
-1105 TWLSNNNVTVE
+1105 TWLSKNPITVE
-1116 YELEEEE
+1116 YDLAEPETV
-1123 IIPYTAEQQEAWD
+1123 PFTAEQQEALD
-1136 KIESMKLY
+1136 KKESMKLY
-1144 DEVNHIESTSEIDI
+1144 DGVNHIESTSEIDI

-1164 KKPSIKNKSDIE
+1164 KKPSIKNKSNIE

-1314 KATEEIKDIILL
+1314 KAIEEIKDIILL

>member
-138 IGYIPTTT
+138 IGYIPITT

-196 FINNVEKTEGF
+196 FINDVEKIEGF
-207 TVDKVSGKVN
+207 TVDKVSGKVK

-497 AESYKTATGKEILIE
+497 AESYKTVTGKEILIE

-528 TQATRSG
+528 TQSTRSG
-535 KNKFDLAKVNT
+535 KNLYNKGNVSGTLYKEVPINELLAGTYTLSTVAT
-546 SNIVVLNNTGFNL
+546 SSDTDRTQCLVLDATNNKNL
-559 VNAWA
+559 EYLNRNVRSSF
-564 TQIINNTNLIQML
+564 TFTLE
-577 KPSTTYTC
+577 KPTKKLNFYASTTYGLGE
-585 YSKAKVKDRP
+585 
-595 SYTSTS
+595 
-601 NHNTVLLLYKSGYE
+601 N
-615 TRQLSIID
+615 
-623 KTLDTEQI
+623 DTFKFADIQIEQG
-631 SVKTFTTPDDL
+631 TTA
-642 DGWSMLGYSFY
+642 
-653 GNNDGSTTHKGIGEI
+653 
-668 EVKDLMIVEGTYTEE
+668 TE
-683 TLPPYEQY
+683 YEQY
-691 GVMPSPDYPSP
+691 GASPSTDYPAK
-702 IENVAGKNKLDYK
+702 IENVEGKNKFNKSNMTEATWDNGK
-715 TVSNTPNT
+715 TNT
-723 VVSLIENG
+723 VTLLEDGRIQSTAN
-731 FNVKGMYAGKVIVDN
+731 YAQWAAKCIDIPN
-746 LKKNTNYYLQ
+746 LKANTNYVV
-756 YLTENISGTLK
+756 SGK
-767 QVSIFAGDTQTNT
+767 IVSSTAGKAMITVKGYKNNT
-780 LKLFS
+780 LS
-785 NSIGGIF
+785 NIIYRQYATGTKFELSFNSSDYEKIGISLSGNNSTLETIYTTIF
-792 NTGENT
+792 DE
-798 KINIWFYVNNKP
+798 
-810 TTTGEANF
+810 
-818 TNIQLEEGPVA
+818 IQIEEGTVA

-835 NSLEFK
+835 NSLEIKDVGENLFDKKTNTILTWLTAAEITEEGSVCSKNFIPITKNKIYATNFAACVFYYDKKLNYLGNSMDLRTDGGNPYTTWTNPDNNSIAFMK
-841 VEGKNIFDCA
+841 VEYRKTF
-851 NSRIIYNNSNT
+851 NNN
-862 SYERLDNGLKLIS
+862 LDMTTQEIMLTES
-875 GGGQYGMIYF
+875 E
-885 LVDTVKNLKDKTL
+885 TVK
-898 TLSSDISFSKE
+898 
-909 KQHVDFG
+909 V
-916 LYYTDFNGGNRKSFG
+916 Y
-931 IIKNIKTEGYYT
+931 
-943 IKGIVEEGENRDYVC
+943 
-958 IGLRPNMDS
+958 
-967 NFASGDYTIYD
+967 
-978 NLQVEIGETATPYE
+978 TPYQE
-992 PYKSQTAYFPLS
+992 QKVDFPLS
-1004 EGQKLMEGSY
+1004 EGQKLYKDSY
-1014 LADDGIHNVR
+1014 LSSDGIHHKRKQVV
-1024 RQMILDGTENW
+1024 LDGGKYENW
-1035 VNYAETPDGRYYCTI
+1035 AIG
-1050 KHFGRTASFENPS
+1050 TASLTNVERFYINLEKPAKYNGAS
-1063 TFKCSHFIGATSTIV
+1063 LCSHFRLSSADSDTEHFRWSTSSGIQKQFVIFIDKSKATTV
-1078 VNGIASTKYA
+1078 AE
-1088 IYVNMSPDIAAD
+1088 
-1100 LSAFK
+1100 LK
-1105 TWLSNNNVTVE
+1105 TWLQSNPITVE
-1116 YELEEEE
+1116 YELTTEE
-1123 IIPYTAEQQEAWD
+1123 IVPYTEAQQEAWD

-1144 DEVNHIESTSEIDI
+1144 DGVNHIESTSEIDI

-1164 KKPSIKNKSDIE
+1164 KKPSIKNKSNIE

-1237 WNVNATHSN
+1237 WNVNTTHSN

-1274 LSGETYGILI
+1274 LSKENYGILV

-1289 IKIPKVKTVA
+1289 LKIPKVKTIA

-1354 VADVIGEEIDVF
+1354 VADITGEEIDIFV
-1366 CKTNKEQFEKIA
+1366 KTNKEQFEKIA

>member
-95 ELKIIK
+95 ELKVIK

-138 IGYIPTTT
+138 IGYIPITT

-196 FINNVEKTEGF
+196 FINDVEKTEGF
-207 TVDKVSGKVN
+207 TVDKVSGKVK

-497 AESYKTATGKEILIE
+497 AESYKTVTGKEILIE

-528 TQATRSG
+528 TQVTRSG
-535 KNKFDLAKVNT
+535 KNKLPYNYYNGNSKTTNGITFTVNKDRSIT
-546 SNIVVLNNTGFNL
+546 ANGTATANAQFSITNPDNYAIVAGSYKLVGENNTYTKKAIRGSYKKADGTIKYISSDSSFTIPEGATNVHLYVVILQGETVNNVTFYPMLLNL
-559 VNAWA
+559 
-564 TQIINNTNLIQML
+564 T
-577 KPSTTYTC
+577 
-585 YSKAKVKDRP
+585 
-595 SYTSTS
+595 
-601 NHNTVLLLYKSGYE
+601 E
-615 TRQLSIID
+615 TDL
-623 KTLDTEQI
+623 
-631 SVKTFTTPDDL
+631 TFEA
-642 DGWSMLGYSFY
+642 GGAS
-653 GNNDGSTTHKGIGEI
+653 
-668 EVKDLMIVEGTYTEE
+668 
-683 TLPPYEQY
+683 
-691 GVMPSPDYPSP
+691 PSPDYPSP
-702 IENVAGKNKLDYK
+702 IENVEGKNKFDINQEKEVFGIMLYK
-715 TVSNTPNT
+715 YSYYLKPNT
-723 VVSLIENG
+723 KYTISSNCPASTTANIYANSNSSKSAVYINKNQTIQSDENG
-731 FNVKGMYAGKVIVDN
+731 YFYILVRFKADASDNSTFNLYEKILNG
-746 LKKNTNYYLQ
+746 TYY
-756 YLTENISGTLK
+756 
-767 QVSIFAGDTQTNT
+767 
-780 LKLFS
+780 
-785 NSIGGIF
+785 
-792 NTGENT
+792 
-798 KINIWFYVNNKP
+798 
-810 TTTGEANF
+810 
-818 TNIQLEEGPVA
+818 IQLEEGTVA
-829 TPYVPY
+829 SPCVPH
-835 NSLEFK
+835 NSLEIKDVGENLFDKKNNTILTWLTAAEITEEGSVCSKNFIPTTKNKIYATNFAACVFYYDKKLNYLGNSMDLRTDNGNLYTTWTNPDNNSIAFMK
-841 VEGKNIFDCA
+841 VEYRKTLNH
-851 NSRIIYNNSNT
+851 N
-862 SYERLDNGLKLIS
+862 LDMTTQEIMLTES
-875 GGGQYGMIYF
+875 E
-885 LVDTVKNLKDKTL
+885 TVKVYKPHQEQK
-898 TLSSDISFSKE
+898 
-909 KQHVDFG
+909 VD
-916 LYYTDFNGGNRKSFG
+916 
-931 IIKNIKTEGYYT
+931 
-943 IKGIVEEGENRDYVC
+943 
-958 IGLRPNMDS
+958 
-967 NFASGDYTIYD
+967 
-978 NLQVEIGETATPYE
+978 
-992 PYKSQTAYFPLS
+992 FPLS
-1004 EGQKLMEGSY
+1004 EGQKLYEGSY
-1014 LADDGIHNVR
+1014 LASDGIHHKRTQVV
-1024 RQMILDGTENW
+1024 LDGSKYENW
-1035 VNYAETPDGRYYCTI
+1035 AI
-1050 KHFGRTASFENPS
+1050 WTASLTNVERFYINLEKPS
-1063 TFKCSHFIGATSTIV
+1063 KYNGISLCSHFRLSSADSNTEHFRWSTSSGIQKQFVIFIDKSKATTV
-1078 VNGIASTKYA
+1078 AE
-1088 IYVNMSPDIAAD
+1088 
-1100 LSAFK
+1100 LK
-1105 TWLSNNNVTVE
+1105 TWLQSNPITVE
-1116 YELEEEE
+1116 YELTTEE
-1123 IIPYTAEQQEAWD
+1123 IVPYSEAQQEAWD

-1144 DEVNHIESTSEIDI
+1144 DGVNHIESTSEIDI

-1164 KKPSIKNKSDIE
+1164 KKPSIKNKSNIE

-1237 WNVNATHSN
+1237 WNVNTTHSN
-1246 VFYTAKPKNMA
+1246 VLYTAKPKNMA

>member
-138 IGYIPTTT
+138 IGYIPITT

-196 FINNVEKTEGF
+196 FINDVEKIEGF
-207 TVDKVSGKVN
+207 TVDKVSGKVK

-369 ISGDITTEQ
+369 ISGDMTTEQ

-497 AESYKTATGKEILIE
+497 AESYKTVTGKEILIE

-535 KNKFDLAKVNT
+535 KNKLPYNYYNGNSKTVNGIT
-546 SNIVVLNNTGFNL
+546 FT
-559 VNAWA
+559 VN
-564 TQIINNTNLIQML
+564 
-577 KPSTTYTC
+577 
-585 YSKAKVKDRP
+585 KDRSITANGTATANAQFSITNP
-595 SYTSTS
+595 DNYAIVAGSYKLVGENNAYTKKAIRGSYKKADGTIRYISSDSSFTIPEGATNVHLYAVILQGETVNNVTFYPMLLNST
-601 NHNTVLLLYKSGYE
+601 E
-615 TRQLSIID
+615 TDL
-623 KTLDTEQI
+623 
-631 SVKTFTTPDDL
+631 TFEA
-642 DGWSMLGYSFY
+642 GGAS
-653 GNNDGSTTHKGIGEI
+653 
-668 EVKDLMIVEGTYTEE
+668 
-683 TLPPYEQY
+683 
-691 GVMPSPDYPSP
+691 PSPDYPSP
-702 IENVAGKNKLDYK
+702 IENVEGNVEIKDVGENLFDKKTNTILTWLTAAEITEKGSVCSKNFIPTTKNKIYATNFAACVFYYDKKLNYLGNSMDLRTDSGNSYTTWTNPDNNSIAFMKVEYRTSNNNLDM
-715 TVSNTPNT
+715 TTQE
-723 VVSLIENG
+723 I
-731 FNVKGMYAGKVIVDN
+731 M
-746 LKKNTNYYLQ
+746 
-756 YLTENISGTLK
+756 LTESETVK
-767 QVSIFAGDTQTNT
+767 V
-780 LKLFS
+780 
-785 NSIGGIF
+785 
-792 NTGENT
+792 
-798 KINIWFYVNNKP
+798 Y
-810 TTTGEANF
+810 
-818 TNIQLEEGPVA
+818 
-829 TPYVPY
+829 TPYQ
-835 NSLEFK
+835 EQK
-841 VEGKNIFDCA
+841 VD
-851 NSRIIYNNSNT
+851 
-862 SYERLDNGLKLIS
+862 
-875 GGGQYGMIYF
+875 
-885 LVDTVKNLKDKTL
+885 
-898 TLSSDISFSKE
+898 
-909 KQHVDFG
+909 
-916 LYYTDFNGGNRKSFG
+916 
-931 IIKNIKTEGYYT
+931 
-943 IKGIVEEGENRDYVC
+943 
-958 IGLRPNMDS
+958 
-967 NFASGDYTIYD
+967 
-978 NLQVEIGETATPYE
+978 
-992 PYKSQTAYFPLS
+992 FPLS
-1004 EGQKLMEGSY
+1004 EGQKLYEGSY
-1014 LADDGIHNVR
+1014 LASDGIHHKRKQVV
-1024 RQMILDGTENW
+1024 LDGGKYENW
-1035 VNYAETPDGRYYCTI
+1035 AI
-1050 KHFGRTASFENPS
+1050 WTASLTNVERFYINLEKPAKYNGAS
-1063 TFKCSHFIGATSTIV
+1063 LCSHFRLSSADSDTEHFRWSTSSGMQKQFVIFIDKSKATTV
-1078 VNGIASTKYA
+1078 AE
-1088 IYVNMSPDIAAD
+1088 
-1100 LSAFK
+1100 LK
-1105 TWLSNNNVTVE
+1105 TWLQSNPITVE
-1116 YELEEEE
+1116 YELSEEE
-1123 IIPYTAEQQEAWD
+1123 IVPYTTAQQEAWD
-1136 KIESMKLY
+1136 KKESMKLY
-1144 DEVNHIESTSEIDI
+1144 DGVNHIESTSEIDI

-1164 KKPSIKNKSDIE
+1164 KKPSIKNKSNIE

-1237 WNVNATHSN
+1237 WNINATHSN

-1289 IKIPKVKTVA
+1289 IKIPKVKTAA

-1314 KATEEIKDIILL
+1314 KAIEEIKDIILL

>member
-138 IGYIPTTT
+138 IGYIPITT

-196 FINNVEKTEGF
+196 FINDVEKTEGF
-207 TVDKVSGKVN
+207 TVDKVSGKVK

-393 EENYKDMIL
+393 EENYKNMIL

-470 ENNKEISMEKDE
+470 ESNKEISMEKDE

-490 VTKQETG
+490 ATKQETG
-497 AESYKTATGKEILIE
+497 TESYKIVTGKEILIE

-528 TQATRSG
+528 NQATRSG
-535 KNKFDLAKVNT
+535 KNKLPYNYYNGNSKTVNGIT
-546 SNIVVLNNTGFNL
+546 FTVNKDRSITANGTATANASFSITNPNNYAIVAGSYKLVGENNTYTKQAIRGSYKKADGRITYIGSATSSFTIPEGATEIYIYIVIL
-559 VNAWA
+559 QGETVNNV
-564 TQIINNTNLIQML
+564 TFYPML
-577 KPSTTYTC
+577 LNST
-585 YSKAKVKDRP
+585 
-595 SYTSTS
+595 
-601 NHNTVLLLYKSGYE
+601 E
-615 TRQLSIID
+615 TDL
-623 KTLDTEQI
+623 
-631 SVKTFTTPDDL
+631 TF
-642 DGWSMLGYSFY
+642 
-653 GNNDGSTTHKGIGEI
+653 
-668 EVKDLMIVEGTYTEE
+668 EVG
-683 TLPPYEQY
+683 
-691 GVMPSPDYPSP
+691 GASPSPDYPAK
-702 IENVAGKNKLDYK
+702 IENVEGKNKFNKSNMTEATWDNGK
-715 TVSNTPNT
+715 TNT
-723 VVSLIENG
+723 VTLLEDGRIQSTAN
-731 FNVKGMYAGKVIVDN
+731 YAQWAAKCIDIPN
-746 LKKNTNYYLQ
+746 LKANTNYVV
-756 YLTENISGTLK
+756 SGK
-767 QVSIFAGDTQTNT
+767 IVSSTAGKAMITVKGYKNNT
-780 LKLFS
+780 LS
-785 NSIGGIF
+785 NIIYRQYAVGTKFELSFNSSDYEKIGISLSGNNSTLETIYTTIF
-792 NTGENT
+792 DE
-798 KINIWFYVNNKP
+798 
-810 TTTGEANF
+810 
-818 TNIQLEEGPVA
+818 IQLEEGTIA
-829 TPYVPY
+829 TSYVPY
-835 NSLEFK
+835 NSLEIKDIGENLFDKKTNTILTWLTAAEITEEGSVCSKNFIPTTKNKIYATNFAACVFYYDKKLNYLGNSMDLRTDSGKSYTTWTNPDNNNIAFMK
-841 VEGKNIFDCA
+841 VE
-851 NSRIIYNNSNT
+851 Y
-862 SYERLDNGLKLIS
+862 
-875 GGGQYGMIYF
+875 
-885 LVDTVKNLKDKTL
+885 
-898 TLSSDISFSKE
+898 
-909 KQHVDFG
+909 
-916 LYYTDFNGGNRKSFG
+916 RKSFSNNLDMTTQE
-931 IIKNIKTEGYYT
+931 IMLTES
-943 IKGIVEEGENRDYVC
+943 GIVK
-958 IGLRPNMDS
+958 
-967 NFASGDYTIYD
+967 
-978 NLQVEIGETATPYE
+978 
-992 PYKSQTAYFPLS
+992 PYKLYQEQKIDFPLS
-1004 EGQKLMEGSY
+1004 EGQKLYKGSY
-1014 LADDGIHNVR
+1014 LASDGIHHKRKQIILTGNEDWVLTSTGNQVLTKRFSVR
-1024 RQMILDGTENW
+1024 ISPSIMKMNSQEN
-1035 VNYAETPDGRYYCTI
+1035 AL
-1050 KHFGRTASFENPS
+1050 
-1063 TFKCSHFIGATSTIV
+1063 CSHFANVNDATEDIESIYYAALDGITYIALRLN
-1078 VNGIASTKYA
+1078 VNKATTLEQFKAY
-1088 IYVNMSPDIAAD
+1088 
-1100 LSAFK
+1100 LSEQY
-1105 TWLSNNNVTVE
+1105 SNGTPVTVE
-1116 YELEEEE
+1116 YELSEEE
-1123 IIPYTAEQQEAWD
+1123 IVPYTEAQQEAWD

-1144 DEVNHIESTSEIDI
+1144 DGVNHIESTSEIDI

-1164 KKPSIKNKSDIE
+1164 KKPSIKNKSNIE

-1314 KATEEIKDIILL
+1314 KAIEEIKDIILL

>member
-138 IGYIPTTT
+138 IGYIPITT

-196 FINNVEKTEGF
+196 FINDVEKTEGF
-207 TVDKVSGKVN
+207 TVDKVSGKVK

-497 AESYKTATGKEILIE
+497 AESYKTVTGKEILIE

-528 TQATRSG
+528 SQVTRSG
-535 KNKFDLAKVNT
+535 KNLLDNTAITKISNGITFTVNSDGTVLADGTNDT
-546 SNIVVLNNTGFNL
+546 TANSSLIINRYELSPGTYVLNGCPSGGAINTYRLAIQETGSYSVLGSIDIGNGSGEFTIDTTTTVQIAIFIQKGLTINKL
-559 VNAWA
+559 LFKPMLRKA
-564 TQIINNTNLIQML
+564 TI
-577 KPSTTYTC
+577 
-585 YSKAKVKDRP
+585 AD
-595 SYTSTS
+595 
-601 NHNTVLLLYKSGYE
+601 
-615 TRQLSIID
+615 
-623 KTLDTEQI
+623 DT
-631 SVKTFTTPDDL
+631 
-642 DGWSMLGYSFY
+642 
-653 GNNDGSTTHKGIGEI
+653 
-668 EVKDLMIVEGTYTEE
+668 
-683 TLPPYEQY
+683 YEQY
-691 GVMPSPDYPSP
+691 GASPSPDYPAK
-702 IENVAGKNKLDYK
+702 IENVEGKNKFDINQEKEIFGIMLYK
-715 TVSNTPNT
+715 YSYYLKPNT
-723 VVSLIENG
+723 KYTISSNCPASTTANIYANSNSSNSAVYINKNQTIQSDENG
-731 FNVKGMYAGKVIVDN
+731 YFYILVRFKAYASDNSTFNLYEKVLN
-746 LKKNTNYYLQ
+746 GTYY
-756 YLTENISGTLK
+756 
-767 QVSIFAGDTQTNT
+767 
-780 LKLFS
+780 
-785 NSIGGIF
+785 
-792 NTGENT
+792 
-798 KINIWFYVNNKP
+798 
-810 TTTGEANF
+810 
-818 TNIQLEEGPVA
+818 IQLEEGTVA

-835 NSLEFK
+835 NSLEIK
-841 VEGKNIFDCA
+841 DVGENLLNVTLTSGTYSDGVTITVNKDKSITI
-851 NSRIIYNNSNT
+851 SGTNT
-862 SYERLDNGLKLIS
+862 STKTIFYRIAHN
-875 GGGQYGMIYF
+875 
-885 LVDTVKNLKDKTL
+885 LVV
-898 TLSSDISFSKE
+898 
-909 KQHVDFG
+909 
-916 LYYTDFNGGNRKSFG
+916 
-931 IIKNIKTEGYYT
+931 
-943 IKGIVEEGENRDYVC
+943 
-958 IGLRPNMDS
+958 P
-967 NFASGDYTIYD
+967 AGDYTLSNNNANASAYGFIFYDDGNNFPRTNISNATFTKDTTIKPYIRIDAGITINNQTIYPMI
-978 NLQVEIGETATPYE
+978 LKGTYTEETMPAYKPYQE
-992 PYKSQTAYFPLS
+992 QKVTFPLA

-1014 LADDGIHNVR
+1014 LASDGIHNKRKQVVYN
-1024 RQMILDGTENW
+1024 GTENW
-1035 VNYAETPDGRYYCTI
+1035 AFSPNKVCTFI
-1050 KHFGRTASFENPS
+1050 KTLPSISKTGICTHYKSIKTASVFGIDTGIYLETSNSAIISDPR
-1063 TFKCSHFIGATSTIV
+1063 FSTI
-1078 VNGIASTKYA
+1078 
-1088 IYVNMSPDIAAD
+1088 DE
-1100 LSAFK
+1100 FK
-1105 TWLSNNNVTVE
+1105 TYLQEQYSNGTPVIVE
-1116 YELEEEE
+1116 YKLAEEE
-1123 IIPYTAEQQEAWD
+1123 IVPYTEEQQEAWD
-1136 KIESMKLY
+1136 KIENMKLY
-1144 DEVNHIESTSEIDI
+1144 DGINYIESTAELDI

-1164 KKPSIKNKSDIE
+1164 KKPSIKNKSSIE
-1176 NKISS
+1176 NEITA

-1189 NKRYFVFLEEEL
+1189 NRRYFIFLQEEL
-1201 KSVRNDIT
+1201 KAVRNSVKDK
-1209 DRLYID
+1209 LYID
-1215 TNKNIAKV
+1215 TSKNIASII
-1223 MKRVD
+1223 KRVD

-1237 WNVNATHSN
+1237 WNAHATNSN
-1246 VFYTAKPKNMA
+1246 VFYIAKPKNMA

-1274 LSGETYGILI
+1274 LSGENYGILI

-1378 THKNATGYAV
+1378 THKNSTGYAV

>member
-138 IGYIPTTT
+138 IGYIPITT

-181 VLDASELDAGYQEKV
+181 VLDASELDVGYQERV
-196 FINNVEKTEGF
+196 FINDVEKTEGF
-207 TVDKVSGKVN
+207 TVDKVSGKVK

-402 VEYEGYLLVII
+402 VKYEGYLLVII
-413 KDKIYLADSRAMFT
+413 NNKIYLADSRAMFT

-497 AESYKTATGKEILIE
+497 TESYKTVTGKEILIE

-528 TQATRSG
+528 TQSTRSG
-535 KNKFDLAKVNT
+535 KNLYNKGNVSGTLYKEVPINELLAGTYTLSAVVTSSDTDKTQCLVLDATNNKVLGY
-546 SNIVVLNNTGFNL
+546 LNRNVRSSFTFTL
-559 VNAWA
+559 E
-564 TQIINNTNLIQML
+564 
-577 KPSTTYTC
+577 KPTKKLNFYASTTYNL
-585 YSKAKVKDRP
+585 
-595 SYTSTS
+595 S
-601 NHNTVLLLYKSGYE
+601 NE
-615 TRQLSIID
+615 
-623 KTLDTEQI
+623 DTFKFADIQIEQD
-631 SVKTFTTPDDL
+631 TTA
-642 DGWSMLGYSFY
+642 
-653 GNNDGSTTHKGIGEI
+653 
-668 EVKDLMIVEGTYTEE
+668 TE
-683 TLPPYEQY
+683 YEQY
-691 GVMPSPDYPSP
+691 GASPSPDYPSP
-702 IENVAGKNKLDYK
+702 IENVEGKNK
-715 TVSNTPNT
+715 
-723 VVSLIENG
+723 
-731 FNVKGMYAGKVIVDN
+731 FN
-746 LKKNTNYYLQ
+746 
-756 YLTENISGTLK
+756 
-767 QVSIFAGDTQTNT
+767 
-780 LKLFS
+780 
-785 NSIGGIF
+785 
-792 NTGENT
+792 
-798 KINIWFYVNNKP
+798 INE
-810 TTTGEANF
+810 TTTGYGDVNHSISNNKLTLTATGTTGSQFAKNIVSGLNKDKKYKF
-818 TNIQLEEGPVA
+818 SFKSKKIVSGTSGNGWVYVLIDGSNDGSTYTNIFNLTNKTPVVGTEYSLNATLTGYSFYRFYFYNNSSTPVTVGEQTEYYDIQLEEGTQA
-829 TPYVPY
+829 TLYVPY
-835 NSLEFK
+835 NSLEIKDVGENLFNPSNAK
-841 VEGKNIFDCA
+841 DGYVSDGSGQIISVNIKNKNTGYIKIDGEEKYF
-851 NSRIIYNNSNT
+851 ILSN
-862 SYERLDNGLKLIS
+862 KLTGNWGAWYDKDKKFIS
-875 GGGQYGMIYF
+875 GITLG
-885 LVDTVKNLKDKTL
+885 DKN
-898 TLSSDISFSKE
+898 
-909 KQHVDFG
+909 
-916 LYYTDFNGGNRKSFG
+916 
-931 IIKNIKTEGYYT
+931 
-943 IKGIVEEGENRDYVC
+943 KGIVTAPNNAYFINFTVSYENNNPDYANNVM
-958 IGLRPNMDS
+958 IARSDK
-967 NFASGDYTIYD
+967 
-978 NLQVEIGETATPYE
+978 ETPYT
-992 PYKSQTAYFPLS
+992 PYKEQKVTFPLS
-1004 EGQKLMEGSY
+1004 EGQKLYEGSY
-1014 LADDGIHNVR
+1014 LASDGIHHKRKQIVLN
-1024 RQMILDGTENW
+1024 GTEGIANVY
-1035 VNYAETPDGRYYCTI
+1035 VNTSTTRFGFSLSLTPDKKIGLDDVL
-1050 KHFGRTASFENPS
+1050 S
-1063 TFKCSHFIGATSTIV
+1063 THFKCDTTVYYDSQTQVGICGNARNVNIYIR
-1078 VNGIASTKYA
+1078 VNGNITT
-1088 IYVNMSPDIAAD
+1088 DE
-1100 LSAFK
+1100 FK
-1105 TWLSNNNVTVE
+1105 TWLATQYANGTPVIVE
-1116 YELEEEE
+1116 YELATEE
-1123 IIPYTAEQQEAWD
+1123 IVPYTTEQQEAWD
-1136 KIESMKLY
+1136 KKESMKLY
-1144 DEVNHIESTSEIDI
+1144 DGINHIESTSEIDI

-1164 KKPSIKNKSDIE
+1164 KKPSIKNKSNIE

-1237 WNVNATHSN
+1237 WNVNTTHSN

-1274 LSGETYGILI
+1274 LSKENYGILI

-1289 IKIPKVKTVA
+1289 LKIPKVKTIA
-1299 DLKAYLAKEPITIQY
+1299 DLKAYLAKEPIIIQY
-1314 KATEEIKDIILL
+1314 KATEETKDIVLL

-1354 VADVIGEEIDVF
+1354 VADITGEEIDIFV
-1366 CKTNKEQFEKIA
+1366 KTNKEQFEKIT
-1378 THKNATGYAV
+1378 THKNIVGYAV

>member
-138 IGYIPTTT
+138 IGYIPITT

-196 FINNVEKTEGF
+196 FINDVEKIEGF
-207 TVDKVSGKVN
+207 TVDKVSGKVK

-497 AESYKTATGKEILIE
+497 AESYKTVTGKEILIE

-535 KNKFDLAKVNT
+535 KNKLPYNYYNGNSKTVNGIT
-546 SNIVVLNNTGFNL
+546 FT
-559 VNAWA
+559 VN
-564 TQIINNTNLIQML
+564 
-577 KPSTTYTC
+577 
-585 YSKAKVKDRP
+585 KDRSITANGTATANAQFSITNP
-595 SYTSTS
+595 DNYAIVAGSYKLVGENNAYTKKAIRGSYKKADGTIRYISSDSSFTIPEGATNVHLYAVILQGETVNNVTFYPMLLNST
-601 NHNTVLLLYKSGYE
+601 E
-615 TRQLSIID
+615 TDL
-623 KTLDTEQI
+623 
-631 SVKTFTTPDDL
+631 TFEA
-642 DGWSMLGYSFY
+642 GGAS
-653 GNNDGSTTHKGIGEI
+653 
-668 EVKDLMIVEGTYTEE
+668 
-683 TLPPYEQY
+683 
-691 GVMPSPDYPSP
+691 PSPDYPSP
-702 IENVAGKNKLDYK
+702 IENVEGNVEIKDVGENLFDKKTNTILTWLTAAEITEKGSVCSKNFIPTTKNKIYATNFAACVFYYDKKLNYLGNSMDLRTDSGNSYTTWTNPDNNSIAFMKVEYRTSNNNLDM
-715 TVSNTPNT
+715 TTQE
-723 VVSLIENG
+723 I
-731 FNVKGMYAGKVIVDN
+731 M
-746 LKKNTNYYLQ
+746 
-756 YLTENISGTLK
+756 LTESETVK
-767 QVSIFAGDTQTNT
+767 V
-780 LKLFS
+780 
-785 NSIGGIF
+785 
-792 NTGENT
+792 
-798 KINIWFYVNNKP
+798 Y
-810 TTTGEANF
+810 
-818 TNIQLEEGPVA
+818 
-829 TPYVPY
+829 TPYQ
-835 NSLEFK
+835 EQK
-841 VEGKNIFDCA
+841 VD
-851 NSRIIYNNSNT
+851 
-862 SYERLDNGLKLIS
+862 
-875 GGGQYGMIYF
+875 
-885 LVDTVKNLKDKTL
+885 
-898 TLSSDISFSKE
+898 
-909 KQHVDFG
+909 
-916 LYYTDFNGGNRKSFG
+916 
-931 IIKNIKTEGYYT
+931 
-943 IKGIVEEGENRDYVC
+943 
-958 IGLRPNMDS
+958 
-967 NFASGDYTIYD
+967 
-978 NLQVEIGETATPYE
+978 
-992 PYKSQTAYFPLS
+992 FPLS
-1004 EGQKLMEGSY
+1004 EGQKLYEGSY
-1014 LADDGIHNVR
+1014 LASDGIHHKRKQVV
-1024 RQMILDGTENW
+1024 LDGGKYENW
-1035 VNYAETPDGRYYCTI
+1035 AI
-1050 KHFGRTASFENPS
+1050 WTASLTNVERFYINLEKPAKYNGAS
-1063 TFKCSHFIGATSTIV
+1063 LCSHFRLSSADSDTEHFRWSTSSGMQKQFVIFIDKSKATTV
-1078 VNGIASTKYA
+1078 AE
-1088 IYVNMSPDIAAD
+1088 
-1100 LSAFK
+1100 LK
-1105 TWLSNNNVTVE
+1105 TWLQSNPITVE
-1116 YELEEEE
+1116 YELSEEE
-1123 IIPYTAEQQEAWD
+1123 IVPYTTAQQEAWD
-1136 KIESMKLY
+1136 KKESMKLY
-1144 DEVNHIESTSEIDI
+1144 DGVNHIESTSEIDI

-1164 KKPSIKNKSDIE
+1164 KKPSIKNKSNIE

-1237 WNVNATHSN
+1237 WNINATHSN

-1289 IKIPKVKTVA
+1289 IKIPKVKTAA

-1314 KATEEIKDIILL
+1314 KAIEEIKDIILL

>member
-138 IGYIPTTT
+138 IGYIPVTRRGSDPA
-146 IGKAPSGGGTTNQ
+146 GKGSTAQ
-159 EVNLLTGVREN
+159 ETNLLTGVREN

-207 TVDKVSGKVN
+207 TVDKVSGKVK
-217 FTTAPEKPLT
+217 FTTAPEKPLS
-227 DGQDNVV
+227 DEQDNVV
-234 IRFSKTIPGNRDK
+234 IRFSKTISGNRDK

-497 AESYKTATGKEILIE
+497 TESYKIVTGKEILIE

-528 TQATRSG
+528 SQATRSG
-535 KNKFDLAKVNT
+535 KNKLPYNYYNGNSKTVNGIT
-546 SNIVVLNNTGFNL
+546 FT
-559 VNAWA
+559 VN
-564 TQIINNTNLIQML
+564 
-577 KPSTTYTC
+577 
-585 YSKAKVKDRP
+585 KDR
-595 SYTSTS
+595 SITANGTSTANAQFS
-601 NHNTVLLLYKSGYE
+601 ITNPDNYAIVAGSYKLAGENNAYTKKAIRGSYKKADGTIRYISSDSSFTIPEGATNVHIYVVILQGETVNNVTFYPMLLNLTE
-615 TRQLSIID
+615 TDL
-623 KTLDTEQI
+623 
-631 SVKTFTTPDDL
+631 TFEA
-642 DGWSMLGYSFY
+642 GGAS
-653 GNNDGSTTHKGIGEI
+653 
-668 EVKDLMIVEGTYTEE
+668 
-683 TLPPYEQY
+683 
-691 GVMPSPDYPSP
+691 PSPDYPNP
-702 IENVAGKNKLDYK
+702 IENVEGKNKFNKSNMTEATWDNGK
-715 TVSNTPNT
+715 TNT
-723 VVSLIENG
+723 VTLLEDGRIQSTANYAQWAAKCIDIPNLKANTDYVVSGKIISSTADNAMII
-731 FNVKGMYAGKVIVDN
+731 VKGY
-746 LKKNTNYYLQ
+746 KN
-756 YLTENISGTLK
+756 
-767 QVSIFAGDTQTNT
+767 NT
-780 LKLFS
+780 LS
-785 NSIGGIF
+785 NIIYHRYAVGTRFELSFNSSDYEKIGISLSGDNNTLNTTYTTIF
-792 NTGENT
+792 DE
-798 KINIWFYVNNKP
+798 
-810 TTTGEANF
+810 
-818 TNIQLEEGPVA
+818 IQLEEGTEV
-829 TPYVPY
+829 TDYVPY
-835 NSLEFK
+835 NSLEIK
-841 VEGKNIFDCA
+841 DIGENL
-851 NSRIIYNNSNT
+851 YNKK
-862 SYERLDNGLKLIS
+862 DIS
-875 GGGQYGMIYF
+875 GTRMAE
-885 LVDTVKNLKDKTL
+885 VKINELTAGTY
-898 TLSSDISFSKE
+898 TLSALATSSDTDRTQCLVLDTTNNKILGYLNRNVRSSFTFTLE
-909 KQHVDFG
+909 KPTKKLNFYASTNYV
-916 LYYTDFNGGNRKSFG
+916 L
-931 IIKNIKTEGYYT
+931 
-943 IKGIVEEGENRDYVC
+943 GENDTFK
-958 IGLRPNMDS
+958 
-967 NFASGDYTIYD
+967 FADIQIEQNTM
-978 NLQVEIGETATPYE
+978 ATPYK
-992 PYKSQTAYFPLS
+992 PYQEQKVDFPLS
-1004 EGQKLMEGSY
+1004 EGQKLYKDSY
-1014 LADDGIHNVR
+1014 LASDGIHHKRKQTTVTIQNIVALSNGNV
-1024 RQMILDGTENW
+1024 G
-1035 VNYAETPDGRYYCTI
+1035 
-1050 KHFGRTASFENPS
+1050 
-1063 TFKCSHFIGATSTIV
+1063 
-1078 VNGIASTKYA
+1078 GIFQFTGKKY
-1088 IYVNMSPDIAAD
+1088 
-1100 LSAFK
+1100 
-1105 TWLSNNNVTVE
+1105 SNNNVLCCDKTKHDPNRRFVTDTVYENQGNVVFVGDLTDTLETLKAKYDGAILE
-1116 YELEEEE
+1116 YELATEE
-1123 IIPYTAEQQEAWD
+1123 IVPYTTEQQEAWD
-1136 KIESMKLY
+1136 KKESMKLY
-1144 DEVNHIESTSEIDI
+1144 DGINHIESTSEIDI

-1223 MKRVD
+1223 MKKVD

-1237 WNVNATHSN
+1237 WNVNTTHSN

-1289 IKIPKVKTVA
+1289 IKIPKVKTVT

-1314 KATEEIKDIILL
+1314 KAIEEIKDIILL

-1366 CKTNKEQFEKIA
+1366 CKTNKEQFEEIA

>member
-470 ENNKEISMEKDE
+470 ENNKEISMKKDE

-497 AESYKTATGKEILIE
+497 VESYKTVTGKEILIE

-535 KNKFDLAKVNT
+535 KNKLPYNYYDGNSKTVNGIT
-546 SNIVVLNNTGFNL
+546 FT
-559 VNAWA
+559 VN
-564 TQIINNTNLIQML
+564 
-577 KPSTTYTC
+577 
-585 YSKAKVKDRP
+585 KDRSITANGTATANATFGMVDIN
-595 SYTSTS
+595 SYAITAGSYKLVGENSEYTKIAIRGSYKKTDGTTKYVSSVGSFTIPEGATNIQIYVTILQGETVNNVTFYPMLLNST
-601 NHNTVLLLYKSGYE
+601 E
-615 TRQLSIID
+615 TDL
-623 KTLDTEQI
+623 
-631 SVKTFTTPDDL
+631 TFEA
-642 DGWSMLGYSFY
+642 GGAS
-653 GNNDGSTTHKGIGEI
+653 
-668 EVKDLMIVEGTYTEE
+668 
-683 TLPPYEQY
+683 
-691 GVMPSPDYPSP
+691 PSPDYPSP
-702 IENVAGKNKLDYK
+702 IENVEGKNIWNKSEISEK
-715 TVSNTPNT
+715 TQTVNMNVGELNVKDVPIPFTFSSYLISNALTDTNVRVSFTDSNNSNIGAVKYGNT
-723 VVSLIENG
+723 VTSTNKRSSITINEIPEG
-731 FNVKGMYAGKVIVDN
+731 TVKIKFGIR
-746 LKKNTNYYLQ
+746 LQ
-756 YLTENISGTLK
+756 DGGHTEKT
-767 QVSIFAGDTQTNT
+767 
-780 LKLFS
+780 
-785 NSIGGIF
+785 
-792 NTGENT
+792 
-798 KINIWFYVNNKP
+798 
-810 TTTGEANF
+810 
-818 TNIQLEEGPVA
+818 QLEAGTVA

-835 NSLEFK
+835 NSLAVK
-841 VEGKNIFDCA
+841 VTGKNLLDLSKIVNGFETTLTHIENGVNVQGKWYAQYPVELNNGTYSISYVYRLVSGTA
-851 NSRIIYNNSNT
+851 NSATGLWRIKYTDGTYS
-862 SYERLDNGLKLIS
+862 SY
-875 GGGQYGMIYF
+875 
-885 LVDTVKNLKDKTL
+885 
-898 TLSSDISFSKE
+898 LSSGKSIEITKETKNILFYASNGSASIS
-909 KQHVDFG
+909 VDF
-916 LYYTDFNGGNRKSFG
+916 T
-931 IIKNIKTEGYYT
+931 NIQLE
-943 IKGIVEEGENRDYVC
+943 KGTV
-958 IGLRPNMDS
+958 
-967 NFASGDYTIYD
+967 A
-978 NLQVEIGETATPYE
+978 TAYE
-992 PYKSQTAYFPLS
+992 PYKSQVVTFPLG
-1004 EGQKLMEGSY
+1004 EGKLMEGSY

-1024 RQMILDGTENW
+1024 GQIILDGTESGYD
-1035 VNYAETPDGRYYCTI
+1035 VYGT
-1050 KHFGRTASFENPS
+1050 
-1063 TFKCSHFIGATSTIV
+1063 
-1078 VNGIASTKYA
+1078 NGGLK
-1088 IYVNMSPDIAAD
+1088 
-1100 LSAFK
+1100 
-1105 TWLSNNNVTVE
+1105 LSNSTLIKGKTYNGNIVPEVLCNYLIKQKRASIFTGAVDNSISINNNEIFFRLTNIATTVAELKTYLAEQYANGTPLIVE
-1116 YELEEEE
+1116 YDLAEPE
-1123 IIPYTAEQQEAWD
+1123 IVPYTAEQQEAGD

-1144 DEVNHIESTSEIDI
+1144 DGVNHIESTSEIDI

>member
-95 ELKIIK
+95 ELKVIK

-138 IGYIPTTT
+138 IGYIPVTRRGSDPA
-146 IGKAPSGGGTTNQ
+146 GKGSTAQ
-159 EVNLLTGVREN
+159 ETNLLTGVREN

-181 VLDASELDAGYQEKV
+181 VLDASELDAEYQEKV
-196 FINNVEKTEGF
+196 FINDVEKTEGF
-207 TVDKVSGKVN
+207 TVDKVSGKVK
-217 FTTAPEKPLT
+217 FTTAPEKPLS
-227 DGQDNVV
+227 DEQDNVV

-349 GAAINFNDDIV
+349 GAVINFNDDIV

-470 ENNKEISMEKDE
+470 ENNKEISMKKDE

-497 AESYKTATGKEILIE
+497 TESYKTVTGKEILIE

-528 TQATRSG
+528 TQVTRSG
-535 KNKFDLAKVNT
+535 KNKLPYNYYNGNSKTTNGITFTVNKDRSIT
-546 SNIVVLNNTGFNL
+546 ANGTATANAQFSITNPDNYAIVAGSYKLVGENNTYTKKAIRGSYKKADGTIKYISSDSSFTIPEGATNVHLYVVILQGETVNNVTFYPMLLNL
-559 VNAWA
+559 
-564 TQIINNTNLIQML
+564 T
-577 KPSTTYTC
+577 
-585 YSKAKVKDRP
+585 
-595 SYTSTS
+595 
-601 NHNTVLLLYKSGYE
+601 E
-615 TRQLSIID
+615 TDL
-623 KTLDTEQI
+623 
-631 SVKTFTTPDDL
+631 TFEA
-642 DGWSMLGYSFY
+642 GGAS
-653 GNNDGSTTHKGIGEI
+653 
-668 EVKDLMIVEGTYTEE
+668 
-683 TLPPYEQY
+683 
-691 GVMPSPDYPSP
+691 PSPDYPSP
-702 IENVAGKNKLDYK
+702 IENVEGKNKFDINQEKEVFGIMLYK
-715 TVSNTPNT
+715 YSYYLKPNT
-723 VVSLIENG
+723 KYTISSNCPASTTANIYANSNSSKSAVYINKNQTIQSDENG
-731 FNVKGMYAGKVIVDN
+731 YFYILVRFKADASDNSTFNLYEKILNG
-746 LKKNTNYYLQ
+746 TYY
-756 YLTENISGTLK
+756 
-767 QVSIFAGDTQTNT
+767 
-780 LKLFS
+780 
-785 NSIGGIF
+785 
-792 NTGENT
+792 
-798 KINIWFYVNNKP
+798 
-810 TTTGEANF
+810 
-818 TNIQLEEGPVA
+818 IQLEEGTVA
-829 TPYVPY
+829 SPCVPH
-835 NSLEFK
+835 NSLEIKDVGENLFDKKNNTILTWLTAAEITEEGSVCSKNFIPTTKNKIYATNFAACVFYYDKKLNYLGNSMDLRTDNGNLYTTWTNPDNNSIAFMK
-841 VEGKNIFDCA
+841 VEYRKTLNH
-851 NSRIIYNNSNT
+851 N
-862 SYERLDNGLKLIS
+862 LDMTTQEIMLTES
-875 GGGQYGMIYF
+875 E
-885 LVDTVKNLKDKTL
+885 TVKVYKPHQEQK
-898 TLSSDISFSKE
+898 
-909 KQHVDFG
+909 VD
-916 LYYTDFNGGNRKSFG
+916 
-931 IIKNIKTEGYYT
+931 
-943 IKGIVEEGENRDYVC
+943 
-958 IGLRPNMDS
+958 
-967 NFASGDYTIYD
+967 
-978 NLQVEIGETATPYE
+978 
-992 PYKSQTAYFPLS
+992 FPLS
-1004 EGQKLMEGSY
+1004 EGQKLYEGSY
-1014 LADDGIHNVR
+1014 LASDGIHHKRTQVV
-1024 RQMILDGTENW
+1024 LDGSKYENW
-1035 VNYAETPDGRYYCTI
+1035 AI
-1050 KHFGRTASFENPS
+1050 WTASLTNVERFYINLEKTSKYNGIS
-1063 TFKCSHFIGATSTIV
+1063 LCSHFRLSSADSNTEHFRWSTSSGIQKQFVIFIDKSKATTV
-1078 VNGIASTKYA
+1078 AE
-1088 IYVNMSPDIAAD
+1088 
-1100 LSAFK
+1100 LK
-1105 TWLSNNNVTVE
+1105 TWLQSNPITVE
-1116 YELEEEE
+1116 YELTTEE
-1123 IIPYTAEQQEAWD
+1123 IAPYTTAQQEAWD
-1136 KIESMKLY
+1136 KIENMKLY
-1144 DEVNHIESTSEIDI
+1144 DGINYIESTAELDI

-1164 KKPSIKNKSDIE
+1164 KKPSIKNKSSIE
-1176 NKISS
+1176 NEITA

-1189 NKRYFVFLEEEL
+1189 NRRYFIFLQEEL
-1201 KSVRNDIT
+1201 KAVRNSIKDK
-1209 DRLYID
+1209 LYID
-1215 TNKNIAKV
+1215 TNKNIASII
-1223 MKRVD
+1223 KRVD

-1237 WNVNATHSN
+1237 WNAHATNSN
-1246 VFYTAKPKNMA
+1246 VFYIAKPKNMA

-1354 VADVIGEEIDVF
+1354 VADVIGQEIDVF

>member
-138 IGYIPTTT
+138 IGYIPITT

-207 TVDKVSGKVN
+207 TVDKVSGKVK

-470 ENNKEISMEKDE
+470 ENNKEISMKKDE

-497 AESYKTATGKEILIE
+497 TESYKTATGKEILIE

-519 LEIKVKGST
+519 LEIKVNGEST
-528 TQATRSG
+528 QNGTPTPDNPIEIENIEG
-535 KNKFDLAKVNT
+535 KNIWNKSEISEKTSTVNMNVGELNVKDVPIPFT
-546 SNIVVLNNTGFNL
+546 FSSYLISNALTDTNVRVSFVDSNNSNIGAVKYGNT
-559 VNAWA
+559 V
-564 TQIINNTNLIQML
+564 
-577 KPSTTYTC
+577 
-585 YSKAKVKDRP
+585 
-595 SYTSTS
+595 TSTNKRS
-601 NHNTVLLLYKSGYE
+601 
-615 TRQLSIID
+615 SITI
-623 KTLDTEQI
+623 
-631 SVKTFTTPDDL
+631 
-642 DGWSMLGYSFY
+642 
-653 GNNDGSTTHKGIGEI
+653 NEI
-668 EVKDLMIVEGTYTEE
+668 PEGTVKIKFGIRMQDGGHTE
-683 TLPPYEQY
+683 
-691 GVMPSPDYPSP
+691 
-702 IENVAGKNKLDYK
+702 K
-715 TVSNTPNT
+715 T
-723 VVSLIENG
+723 
-731 FNVKGMYAGKVIVDN
+731 
-746 LKKNTNYYLQ
+746 
-756 YLTENISGTLK
+756 
-767 QVSIFAGDTQTNT
+767 
-780 LKLFS
+780 
-785 NSIGGIF
+785 
-792 NTGENT
+792 
-798 KINIWFYVNNKP
+798 
-810 TTTGEANF
+810 
-818 TNIQLEEGPVA
+818 QLEAGTVA
-829 TPYVPY
+829 TEYVPY
-835 NSLEFK
+835 NSLAVK
-841 VEGKNIFDCA
+841 VTGKNLFDIKKSNNI
-851 NSRIIYNNSNT
+851 NSGTDFSIADNKIIINNNNS
-862 SYERLDNGLKLIS
+862 G
-875 GGGQYGMIYF
+875 YGIYADF
-885 LVDTVKNLKDKTL
+885 NLKPNTQYTVSSKSIWNITRPGNAGWRIRRGKTWLDLSGKDIYSFVTDNNTEYRLAYYIGIPNTNVGTVEL
-898 TLSSDISFSKE
+898 TEIQLE
-909 KQHVDFG
+909 EETQ
-916 LYYTDFNGGNRKSFG
+916 L
-931 IIKNIKTEGYYT
+931 TE
-943 IKGIVEEGENRDYVC
+943 
-958 IGLRPNMDS
+958 
-967 NFASGDYTIYD
+967 F
-978 NLQVEIGETATPYE
+978 E
-992 PYKSQTAYFPLS
+992 PYKEQTATFPLS

-1014 LADDGIHNVR
+1014 LADDGIHHSRKQVV
-1024 RQMILDGTENW
+1024 LDGSEGW
-1035 VNYAETPDGRYYCTI
+1035 KDSYYDTYGFFYI
-1050 KHFGRTASFENPS
+1050 ALTDKAYGKTNLI
-1063 TFKCSHFIGATSTIV
+1063 CSHFKTSENETKYSDV
-1078 VNGIASTKYA
+1078 VNGR
-1088 IYVNMSPDIAAD
+1088 
-1100 LSAFK
+1100 
-1105 TWLSNNNVTVE
+1105 NNNTNICFYPNTSIATTLAEWKAYLAEQYANGTPVILE
-1116 YELEEEE
+1116 YELAEPETV
-1123 IIPYTAEQQEAWD
+1123 PYTAEQPEAWD

-1144 DEVNHIESTSEIDI
+1144 DGVNHIESTSEIDI

-1164 KKPSIKNKSDIE
+1164 KKPSIKNKSNIE

-1314 KATEEIKDIILL
+1314 KAIEEIKDIILL